1 MSIFES
7 DEVSVLARLEFGA
20 DDSKE
25 ELRIIQT
32 EVQELS
38 DKFSIL
44 SRYSSE
50 WKDVLTPISNFYG
63 EVSHKLEK
71 TLDNQKDLA
80 KYQTLLNEGIQK
92 YNEELEKRRDLEYEI
107 INNQERHIPE
117 TSPSSIEP
125 PSKPP
130 VATDTLP
137 PPPEEEPS
145 KSSRPSPASSPSE
158 EGRSGGGLSF
168 SDLGK
173 LKNAAQGVM
182 RGRGTD
188 ALAGVLSKSGGFLG
202 ELGSGLAAAGPWI
215 AGATAVIGGAYEGIN
230 QYADYQK
237 EGQKRGLSGMDAAL
251 FKVQQDAEIKALA
264 LDPWI
269 STEQARQL
277 VMAGLNTGAKGD
289 NYDKITDFLTENL
302 RDMNVSVSKSMQL
315 MKASVTEGSM
325 SIENLSATMKNIKA
339 DVGAREGDQE
349 AALSRAQTAAETA
362 GKVGLGADATSA
374 LMESAGNMLGGA
386 EVSEEKRTKFS
397 NALLSIGGDNL
408 YSSMVYSQIAARKG
422 IDVSEV
428 ADLSSEELIPEYY
441 SVVGEYLKS
450 MEGSNPHETY
460 EIAKSAIPA
469 LKNMSFQEFQ
479 DFYNTFTNPE
489 KTKQAIGMDEI
500 TSRNKAKAVDAKDMD
515 RNKSGGAIAG
525 QGLKIHND
533 TDAWYNM
540 FGTDNDVVVNWGME
554 GDETGAILGAAYD
567 SGSLSQVVWKD
578 SQGNEHTLQE
588 YYDAVKEEQRLGA
601 AGTDAALTEAQ
612 DFHREHAWMDDM
624 DSAEEANKM
633 TWGVKTATGE
643 VNYNTGLGLA
653 QIVNSAKNGVS
664 PQDLVSGTSGK
675 SSTEITLSPEARRW
689 FSINDPEGG
698 TPDEKR
704 TREGNSPSNDPKS
717 KRGD

>member
-1 MSIFES
+1 MSIFEN

-25 ELRIIQT
+25 ELRVIQT

-44 SRYSSE
+44 SRYSTE
-50 WKDVLTPISNFYG
+50 WKDVLNPISNFYG
-63 EVSHKLEK
+63 EVAQKLEK

-80 KYQTLLNEGIQK
+80 KYQTLLNEGVEK
-92 YNEELEKRRDLEYEI
+92 YNEQLEKRRDLEYEI
-107 INNQERHIPE
+107 INQRERALPE
-117 TSPSSIEP
+117 TSTSSIEP
-125 PSKPP
+125 PSRPP
-130 VATDTLP
+130 VTTDTLP
-137 PPPEEEPS
+137 TPPEEPERP
-145 KSSRPSPASSPSE
+145 SRPSRPEPSS
-158 EGRSGGGLSF
+158 EGDGLSF

-173 LKNAAQGVM
+173 LKNAGQAAL

-188 ALAGVLSKSGGFLG
+188 ALANVLSKSGGFLG

-215 AGATAVIGGAYEGIN
+215 AGASAVIGGIYEGVN
-230 QYADYQK
+230 TYADYQK
-237 EGQKRGLSGMDAAL
+237 EGQKRGLSGADAAL

-315 MKASVTEGSM
+315 MKASVSEGSM

-339 DVGAREGDQE
+339 DVGEREGDQE
-349 AALSRAQTAAETA
+349 AALNRAQSAAETA
-362 GKVGLGADATSA
+362 GKVGLNADATSA
-374 LMESAGNMLGGA
+374 FMEAMGNMLGNA
-386 EVSEEKRTKFS
+386 EVSEEKRTKFA
-397 NALLSIGGDNL
+397 NAFMGLGGDDPYTSIIYN
-408 YSSMVYSQIAARKG
+408 QIAARRG

-428 ADLSSEELIPEYY
+428 TELPAEELLPEYLA
-441 SVVGEYLKS
+441 VTGEYLKS

-460 EIAKSAIPA
+460 EIAKSANPIF
-469 LKNMSFQEFQ
+469 KNMSYQDFT
-479 DFYNTFTNPE
+479 DFYNIATDPE
-489 KTKQAIGMDEI
+489 KAKQAVGMDDI

-515 RNKSGGAIAG
+515 REKAGGALNG
-525 QGLKIHND
+525 VGLKIHED
-533 TDAWYNM
+533 TDKWYNM
-540 FGTDNDVVVNWGME
+540 FGTDNDLSVKWGME
-554 GDETGAILGAAYD
+554 GDETGAILGAAYN

-588 YYDAVKEEQRLGA
+588 YYDTLKEEQRIA
-601 AGTDAALTEAQ
+601 EPGTDRALDSARQ
-612 DFHREHAWMDDM
+612 YHKEHAWLDDL
-624 DSAEEANKM
+624 DTADEANKM

-643 VNYNTGLGLA
+643 VNYNSGLGLA

-664 PQDLVSGTSGK
+664 PQDLISGTAGK

>member
-1 MSIFES
+1 MSIFET

-25 ELRIIQT
+25 ELRVIQT

-50 WKDVLTPISNFYG
+50 WKDVLNPISNFYG

-80 KYQTLLNEGIQK
+80 KYQTLLNEGVQK

-107 INNQERHIPE
+107 INQRERTRPE
-117 TSPSSIEP
+117 TSYSSALP

-137 PPPEEEPS
+137 TPPEEPEDNPPPS
-145 KSSRPSPASSPSE
+145 SPDSSPS
-158 EGRSGGGLSF
+158 GLSF

-173 LKNAAQGVM
+173 LKNAGQAAL

-188 ALAGVLSKSGGFLG
+188 ALANVLSKSGGFLG

-215 AGATAVIGGAYEGIN
+215 AGATAVIGAAYEGVN
-230 QYADYQK
+230 TYADYQK
-237 EGQKRGLSGMDAAL
+237 EGQKRGLSGADAAL

-315 MKASVTEGSM
+315 MKASVQEGSM

-362 GKVGLGADATSA
+362 GKVGLNADATSA
-374 LMESAGNMLGGA
+374 LMEASGNMLGGA

-397 NALLSIGGDNL
+397 NALLSIGGDDP
-408 YSSMVYSQIAARKG
+408 YTSMIYSQIAARRG

-428 ADLSSEELIPEYY
+428 TELSSEEFVPEYF
-441 SVVGEYLKS
+441 SAVGEYLKS

-460 EIAKSAIPA
+460 EIAKSANPA
-469 LKNMSFQEFQ
+469 FKNMSYQEFL
-479 DFYNTFTNPE
+479 DFYNTFTDPE
-489 KTKQAIGMDEI
+489 KTKQAVDLDGI
-500 TSRNKAKAVDAKDMD
+500 TSRNKAQAVDAKDMD
-515 RNKSGGAIAG
+515 REKAGGALNG
-525 QGLKIHND
+525 GGLRIHND
-533 TDAWYNM
+533 TDAWYSM
-540 FGTDNDVVVNWGME
+540 FGTDHDLDVKWGME

-567 SGSLSQVVWKD
+567 SGNLSQVVWKD

-588 YYDAVKEEQRLGA
+588 YYDTLKEEQKIREPN
-601 AGTDAALTEAQ
+601 TDHALASAQ
-612 DFHREHAWMDDM
+612 EYHREHAWLDDL
-624 DSAEEANKM
+624 DTADEANKM

-643 VNYNTGLGLA
+643 VNYSTGLGLA
-653 QIVNSAKNGVS
+653 QIVNSSKNGVS
-664 PQDLVSGTSGK
+664 PQDLISGNAGK
-675 SSTEITLSPEARRW
+675 ASTEITLSPEARRW

-698 TPDEKR
+698 TPDDKR

>member
-1 MSIFES
+1 MSIFEN

-25 ELRIIQT
+25 ELRVIQT
-32 EVQELS
+32 EVQDLS

-44 SRYSSE
+44 SRYSTE
-50 WKDVLTPISNFYG
+50 WKDVLNPISNFYG
-63 EVSHKLEK
+63 EVALKLEK
-71 TLDNQKDLA
+71 SLDNQKDLA
-80 KYQTLLNEGIQK
+80 KYQTLLNEGVEK
-92 YNEELEKRRDLEYEI
+92 YNEQLEKRRDLEYEI
-107 INNQERHIPE
+107 INQRERPLPK
-117 TSPSSIEP
+117 TDSSSAPP

-130 VATDTLP
+130 VTTDTLP
-137 PPPEEEPS
+137 TPPEKPE
-145 KSSRPSPASSPSE
+145 KKPSPSTPTDSPKE
-158 EGRSGGGLSF
+158 GLSF

-173 LKNAAQGVM
+173 LKNAGQAAL

-188 ALAGVLSKSGGFLG
+188 ALANVLSKSGGFLG
-202 ELGSGLAAAGPWI
+202 ELGSGLAAAGPWV
-215 AGATAVIGGAYEGIN
+215 AGASAVIGAAYEGVN
-230 QYADYQK
+230 KYADYQK
-237 EGQKRGLSGMDAAL
+237 EGQKRGLSGTDAAL

-349 AALSRAQTAAETA
+349 AALNRAQSAAETA
-362 GKVGLGADATSA
+362 GKVGLSADATSA
-374 LMESAGNMLGGA
+374 LMESAGNILGNA
-386 EVSEEKRTKFS
+386 EVPEETRTKFS
-397 NALLSIGGDNL
+397 NTLSSISGDNL
-408 YSSMVYSQIAARKG
+408 YSSPIYSQIAARRG
-422 IDVSEV
+422 IDVSQV

-441 SVVGEYLKS
+441 SVLGEYLKS

-460 EIAKSAIPA
+460 EIAKSAFPA
-469 LKNMSFQEFQ
+469 FKNLSFQEFQ
-479 DFYNTFTNPE
+479 QFYDTFTDPE
-489 KTKQAIGMDEI
+489 KTKQAVGMDEI
-500 TSRNKAKAVDAKDMD
+500 TSRNKAKAVDVKDMD
-515 RNKSGGAIAG
+515 RSKSGGAIDG
-525 QGLKIHND
+525 TGLKIHED
-533 TDAWYNM
+533 TDAWYSM
-540 FGTDNDVVVNWGME
+540 FGKDNDLRVKWSME

-588 YYDAVKEEQRLGA
+588 YYDALKEEQRLGES
-601 AGTDAALTEAQ
+601 GTDQALQSAQ
-612 DFHREHAWMDDM
+612 NYHKEHAWMDDL
-624 DSAEEANKM
+624 DTADEANKM
-633 TWGVKTATGE
+633 TWGVKTTTGE
-643 VNYNTGLGLA
+643 VNYNTGMGLS

-664 PQDLVSGTSGK
+664 PQDLVSGTGAK
-675 SSTEITLSPEARRW
+675 SSTVISLSPEARRW

-698 TPDEKR
+698 TPDDKR

>member
-1 MSIFES
+1 MSIFEN

-25 ELRIIQT
+25 ELRVIQT

-44 SRYSSE
+44 SRYSTE
-50 WKDVLTPISNFYG
+50 WKDVLNPISNFYG
-63 EVSHKLEK
+63 EVAQKLEK

-80 KYQTLLNEGIQK
+80 KYQTLLNEGVEK
-92 YNEELEKRRDLEYEI
+92 YNEQLEKRRDLEYEI
-107 INNQERHIPE
+107 INQRERALPE
-117 TSPSSIEP
+117 TSYSSAP
-125 PSKPP
+125 PPPTPP
-130 VATDTLP
+130 VDTDTLP
-137 PPPEEEPS
+137 TPPEEPERP
-145 KSSRPSPASSPSE
+145 SRPSRPEPSS
-158 EGRSGGGLSF
+158 EGDRLSF

-173 LKNAAQGVM
+173 LKNAGQAAL

-188 ALAGVLSKSGGFLG
+188 ALANVLSKSGGFLG

-215 AGATAVIGGAYEGIN
+215 AGASAVIGGIYEGVN
-230 QYADYQK
+230 TYADYQK
-237 EGQKRGLSGMDAAL
+237 EGQKRGLSGADAAL

-315 MKASVTEGSM
+315 MKASVSEGSM

-339 DVGAREGDQE
+339 DVGEREGDQE
-349 AALSRAQTAAETA
+349 AALNRAQSAAETA
-362 GKVGLGADATSA
+362 GKVGLNADATSA
-374 LMESAGNMLGGA
+374 FMEAMGNMLGNA
-386 EVSEEKRTKFS
+386 EVSEEKRTKFA
-397 NALLSIGGDNL
+397 NAFMELGGDDP
-408 YSSMVYSQIAARKG
+408 YTSMIYSQIAARRG
-422 IDVSEV
+422 IDVSQVTELP
-428 ADLSSEELIPEYY
+428 AEELLPEYLA
-441 SVVGEYLKS
+441 VTGEYLKS

-460 EIAKSAIPA
+460 EIAKSANPIF
-469 LKNMSFQEFQ
+469 KNMSYQEFQ
-479 DFYNTFTNPE
+479 DFYNIATDPE
-489 KTKQAIGMDEI
+489 KAKQAVGMDEI

-515 RNKSGGAIAG
+515 REKAGGALNG
-525 QGLKIHND
+525 VGLKIHED
-533 TDAWYNM
+533 TDAWYSM
-540 FGTDNDVVVNWGME
+540 FGTDNDLSVKWGME

-588 YYDAVKEEQRLGA
+588 YYDTLKEEQRIA
-601 AGTDAALTEAQ
+601 EPGTDRALDSARQ
-612 DFHREHAWMDDM
+612 YHKEHAWLDDL
-624 DSAEEANKM
+624 DTADEANKM

-643 VNYNTGLGLA
+643 VNYNSGLGLA

-664 PQDLVSGTSGK
+664 PQDLISGTAGK

>member
-1 MSIFES
+1 MSIFEN

-25 ELRIIQT
+25 ELRVIQT

-44 SRYSSE
+44 SRYSTE
-50 WKDVLTPISNFYG
+50 WKDVLNPISNFYG
-63 EVSHKLEK
+63 EVAQKLEK

-80 KYQTLLNEGIQK
+80 KYQTLLNEGVEK
-92 YNEELEKRRDLEYEI
+92 YNEQLEKRRDLEYEI
-107 INNQERHIPE
+107 INQRERALPE
-117 TSPSSIEP
+117 TSYSSAP
-125 PSKPP
+125 PPTKPP
-130 VATDTLP
+130 VTTDTLP
-137 PPPEEEPS
+137 TPPEEPEKP
-145 KSSRPSPASSPSE
+145 SRPSRPEPESE
-158 EGRSGGGLSF
+158 SGGLLGGLEF

-173 LKNAAQGVM
+173 LKNAGQAAL

-215 AGATAVIGGAYEGIN
+215 AGATAVIGGIYEGVN
-230 QYADYQK
+230 TYADYQK
-237 EGQKRGLSGMDAAL
+237 EGQKRGLSGSDAAL

-315 MKASVTEGSM
+315 MKASVSEGSM
-325 SIENLSATMKNIKA
+325 SIENLSATMKNIRA
-339 DVGAREGDQE
+339 DVGEREGDQE
-349 AALSRAQTAAETA
+349 AALTRAQSAAETA
-362 GKVGLGADATSA
+362 GKVGLNADATSA
-374 LMESAGNMLGGA
+374 LMEASGNMLGGA

-397 NALLSIGGDNL
+397 NALLSIGGDDP
-408 YSSMVYSQIAARKG
+408 YTSMIYSQIAARRG
-422 IDVSEV
+422 IDVSQVTE
-428 ADLSSEELIPEYY
+428 LSSEEFVPEYFTA
-441 SVVGEYLKS
+441 VGEYLKS

-469 LKNMSFQEFQ
+469 VKNMSFQEFQ
-479 DFYNTFTNPE
+479 DFYNTFTDPE
-489 KTKQAIGMDEI
+489 KTKQAVGMDEI
-500 TSRNKAKAVDAKDMD
+500 TSRNKAQAVDAKDMD
-515 RNKSGGAIAG
+515 KSKSGGAIAG
-525 QGLKIHND
+525 QGLKIHTD
-533 TDAWYNM
+533 TDSWYNI
-540 FGTDNDVVVNWGME
+540 FGTDNDVVTTWGME

-588 YYDAVKEEQRLGA
+588 YYDALKEEQRIGA
-601 AGTDAALTEAQ
+601 SGTDAALTKAQ
-612 DFHREHAWMDDM
+612 NYHEEHAWMDDL
-624 DSAEEANKM
+624 DTADEANKM

-664 PQDLVSGTSGK
+664 PQDLISGTAGK
-675 SSTEITLSPEARRW
+675 TSTEITLSPEARRW

>member
-1 MSIFES
+1 MSIFEN

-25 ELRIIQT
+25 ELRVIQT
-32 EVQELS
+32 EVQDLS

-63 EVSHKLEK
+63 EVAHKLEK
-71 TLDNQKDLA
+71 SLDNQKDLA
-80 KYQTLLNEGIQK
+80 QYQNILNEGVQK
-92 YNEELEKRRDLEYEI
+92 YNEQLEKRRDLEYEI
-107 INNQERHIPE
+107 INQRECALPE
-117 TSPSSIEP
+117 VNYSSAPP

-137 PPPEEEPS
+137 PPPEEPEEEPEE
-145 KSSRPSPASSPSE
+145 KSSPRPSE
-158 EGRSGGGLSF
+158 KSGF
-168 SDLGK
+168 SLGDLGK
-173 LKNAAQGVM
+173 LKNAGQAAL

-188 ALAGVLSKSGGFLG
+188 ALASALSKSGGFLG

-215 AGATAVIGGAYEGIN
+215 AGATAVIGAAYEGIN
-230 QYADYQK
+230 TYADYQK
-237 EGQKRGLSGMDAAL
+237 EGQKRGLSGADAAL

-339 DVGAREGDQE
+339 DVGEREGDQE
-349 AALSRAQTAAETA
+349 AALNRAQEAAVTA
-362 GKVGLGADATSA
+362 GKVGLSADASSA
-374 LMESAGNMLGGA
+374 LMESAGNMLGDA
-386 EVSEEKRTKFS
+386 EVSEETRTKFS
-397 NALLSIGGDNL
+397 NTLLSIGGDNL
-408 YSSMVYSQIAARKG
+408 YSSPIYSQIAARRG
-422 IDVSEV
+422 IDISEV
-428 ADLSSEELIPEYY
+428 AELPSGEFVPEYY
-441 SVVGEYLKS
+441 SVLGEYLKS

-460 EIAKSAIPA
+460 EIAKSTIPA
-469 LKNMSFQEFQ
+469 FKNMSFQEFQ
-479 DFYNTFTNPE
+479 QFYEIFTDPE
-489 KTKQAIGMDEI
+489 KTKQAIGLDEI
-500 TSRNKAKAVDAKDMD
+500 TSRNKAQAVDAKDMD
-515 RNKSGGAIAG
+515 REKSGGALNG
-525 QGLKIHND
+525 GGLKIHSNS
-533 TDAWYNM
+533 DAWYNP
-540 FGTDNDVVVNWGME
+540 FGTDHDLNAKWGME

-567 SGSLSQVVWKD
+567 SGNLSQVVWKD

-588 YYDAVKEEQRLGA
+588 YYDTLKEEQRIAGP
-601 AGTDAALTEAQ
+601 GTDYALSSAATY
-612 DFHREHAWMDDM
+612 HREHAWLDDL
-624 DSAEEANKM
+624 DTADEANKM
-633 TWGVKTATGE
+633 TWGIKTATGE

-653 QIVNSAKNGVS
+653 QIVNSAKNNVS
-664 PQDLVSGTSGK
+664 PQDLVSGSAGK
-675 SSTEITLSPEARRW
+675 VSTEITLSSEAKRW

-698 TPDEKR
+698 TPDDKR

>member
-1 MSIFES
+1 MSIFEN

-25 ELRIIQT
+25 ELRVIQT

-44 SRYSSE
+44 SRYSTE
-50 WKDVLTPISNFYG
+50 WKDVLNPISNFYG
-63 EVSHKLEK
+63 EVAQKLEK

-80 KYQTLLNEGIQK
+80 KYQTLLNEGVEK
-92 YNEELEKRRDLEYEI
+92 YNEQLEKRRDLEYEI
-107 INNQERHIPE
+107 INQRERALPE
-117 TSPSSIEP
+117 TSYSSAP
-125 PSKPP
+125 PPTKPP
-130 VATDTLP
+130 VDTDTLP
-137 PPPEEEPS
+137 TPPEEPERP
-145 KSSRPSPASSPSE
+145 SRPSRPEPSS
-158 EGRSGGGLSF
+158 EGDGLSF

-173 LKNAAQGVM
+173 LKNAGQAAL

-188 ALAGVLSKSGGFLG
+188 ALANVLSKSGGFLG

-215 AGATAVIGGAYEGIN
+215 AGATAVIGGIYEGVN
-230 QYADYQK
+230 TYADYQK
-237 EGQKRGLSGMDAAL
+237 EGQKRGLSGADAAL

-339 DVGAREGDQE
+339 DVGEREGDQE
-349 AALSRAQTAAETA
+349 AALTRAQSAAETA
-362 GKVGLGADATSA
+362 GKVGLNADATSA
-374 LMESAGNMLGGA
+374 FMEAMGNMLGNA
-386 EVSEEKRTKFS
+386 EVSEEKRTKFA
-397 NALLSIGGDNL
+397 NAFMGLGGDDPYTSIIYN
-408 YSSMVYSQIAARKG
+408 QIAARRG

-428 ADLSSEELIPEYY
+428 TELPAEELLPEYLA
-441 SVVGEYLKS
+441 VTGEYLKS

-460 EIAKSAIPA
+460 EIAKSANPIF
-469 LKNMSFQEFQ
+469 KNMSYQDFT
-479 DFYNTFTNPE
+479 DFYNIATDPE
-489 KTKQAIGMDEI
+489 KAKQAVGMDDI

-515 RNKSGGAIAG
+515 REKAGGALNG
-525 QGLKIHND
+525 VGLKIHED
-533 TDAWYNM
+533 TDEWYSM
-540 FGTDNDVVVNWGME
+540 FGTDNDLSVKWGME
-554 GDETGAILGAAYD
+554 GDETGAILGAAYN

-588 YYDAVKEEQRLGA
+588 YYDTLKEEQRIA
-601 AGTDAALTEAQ
+601 EPGTDRALDSARQ
-612 DFHREHAWMDDM
+612 YHKEHAWLDDL
-624 DSAEEANKM
+624 DTADEANKM
-633 TWGVKTATGE
+633 AWGVKTATGE
-643 VNYNTGLGLA
+643 VNYNSGLGLA

-664 PQDLVSGTSGK
+664 PQDLISGTAGK

>member
-1 MSIFES
+1 MSIFEN

-25 ELRIIQT
+25 ELRVIQT

-44 SRYSSE
+44 SRYSTE
-50 WKDVLTPISNFYG
+50 WKDVLNPISNFYG
-63 EVSHKLEK
+63 EVAQKLEK

-80 KYQTLLNEGIQK
+80 KYQTLLNEGVEK
-92 YNEELEKRRDLEYEI
+92 YNEQLEKRRDLEYEI
-107 INNQERHIPE
+107 INQRERALPE
-117 TSPSSIEP
+117 TSYSSAP
-125 PSKPP
+125 PPTKPP
-130 VATDTLP
+130 VDTDTLP
-137 PPPEEEPS
+137 TPPEEPERP
-145 KSSRPSPASSPSE
+145 SRPSRPEPSS
-158 EGRSGGGLSF
+158 EGDGLSF

-173 LKNAAQGVM
+173 LKNAGQAAL

-188 ALAGVLSKSGGFLG
+188 ALANVLSKSGGFLG

-215 AGATAVIGGAYEGIN
+215 AGATAVIGGIYEGVN
-230 QYADYQK
+230 TYADYQK
-237 EGQKRGLSGMDAAL
+237 EGQKRGLSGADAAL

-315 MKASVTEGSM
+315 MKASVSEGSM

-339 DVGAREGDQE
+339 DVGEREGDQE
-349 AALSRAQTAAETA
+349 AALNRAQSAAETA
-362 GKVGLGADATSA
+362 GKVGLNADATSA
-374 LMESAGNMLGGA
+374 FMEAMGNMLGNA
-386 EVSEEKRTKFS
+386 EVSEEKRTKFA
-397 NALLSIGGDNL
+397 NAFMGLGGDDP
-408 YSSMVYSQIAARKG
+408 YTSMIYSQIAARRG
-422 IDVSEV
+422 IDVSQVTELP
-428 ADLSSEELIPEYY
+428 AEELLPEYLA
-441 SVVGEYLKS
+441 VTGEYLKS

-460 EIAKSAIPA
+460 EIAKSANPIF
-469 LKNMSFQEFQ
+469 KNMSYQEFQ
-479 DFYNTFTNPE
+479 DFYNIATDPE
-489 KTKQAIGMDEI
+489 KAKQAVGMDEI

-515 RNKSGGAIAG
+515 REKAGGALNG
-525 QGLKIHND
+525 VGLKIHED
-533 TDAWYNM
+533 TDAWYSM
-540 FGTDNDVVVNWGME
+540 SGTDNDLSVKWGME

-588 YYDAVKEEQRLGA
+588 YYDTLKEEQRIA
-601 AGTDAALTEAQ
+601 EPGTDRALDSARQ
-612 DFHREHAWMDDM
+612 YHKEHAWLDDL
-624 DSAEEANKM
+624 DTADEANKM

-643 VNYNTGLGLA
+643 VNYNSGLGLA

-664 PQDLVSGTSGK
+664 PQDLISGTAGK

>member
-1 MSIFES
+1 MSIFEN

-25 ELRIIQT
+25 ELRVIQT

-50 WKDVLTPISNFYG
+50 WKDVLNPISNFYG
-63 EVSHKLEK
+63 EVSQKLEK

-80 KYQTLLNEGIQK
+80 KYQTLLNEGVQK

-107 INNQERHIPE
+107 INQRERSRPE
-117 TSPSSIEP
+117 TSYSSAPP

-137 PPPEEEPS
+137 TPPEEPEDNPS
-145 KSSRPSPASSPSE
+145 PSRPDSSP
-158 EGRSGGGLSF
+158 GGLSLG
-168 SDLGK
+168 DLGK
-173 LKNAAQGVM
+173 LKNAGQAAL
-182 RGRGTD
+182 RGRGVD
-188 ALAGVLSKSGGFLG
+188 GLANVLSKSGGFLG

-215 AGATAVIGGAYEGIN
+215 AGATAVIGAAYEGVN
-230 QYADYQK
+230 TYADYQK
-237 EGQKRGLSGMDAAL
+237 EGQKRGLSGADAAL

-362 GKVGLGADATSA
+362 GKVGLNADATST
-374 LMESAGNMLGGA
+374 LMEMSGNMLGDA
-386 EVSEEKRTKFS
+386 EVSEETRTKFS
-397 NALLSIGGDNL
+397 NTFLSIGGDNP
-408 YSSMVYSQIAARKG
+408 YTSVIYSQIAARRG

-428 ADLSSEELIPEYY
+428 TQMSGEELAPEYLAA
-441 SVVGEYLKS
+441 VGEYLKS
-450 MEGSNPHETY
+450 MEGSNPRETY
-460 EIAKSAIPA
+460 EIAKSAIPEF
-469 LKNMSFQEFQ
+469 KNMSFQEFQ
-479 DFYNTFTNPE
+479 QFWEIYTNPE
-489 KTKQAIGMDEI
+489 KAKQAVGLDEI

-515 RNKSGGAIAG
+515 REKSGGALDG
-525 QGLKIHND
+525 EGLKIHED
-533 TDAWYNM
+533 TDKWYNPL
-540 FGTDNDVVVNWGME
+540 GTDHDLRVKWSME
-554 GDETGAILGAAYD
+554 GDETGAILGAAYG

-588 YYDAVKEEQRLGA
+588 YYDALKEEQRLRA
-601 AGTDAALTEAQ
+601 PGTDHAFARAQ
-612 DFHREHAWMDDM
+612 EFHREHAFLDDL
-624 DSAEEANKM
+624 DTADEANKM

-643 VNYNTGLGLA
+643 VNYNSGLGLA

-664 PQDLVSGTSGK
+664 PQDLVGGTAGK
-675 SSTEITLSPEARRW
+675 ASTEITLSPEARRW

>member
-1 MSIFES
+1 MSIFEN

-25 ELRIIQT
+25 ELRVIQT

-44 SRYSSE
+44 SRYSTE
-50 WKDVLTPISNFYG
+50 WKDVLNPISNFYG
-63 EVSHKLEK
+63 EVAQKLEK

-80 KYQTLLNEGIQK
+80 KYQTLLNEGVEK
-92 YNEELEKRRDLEYEI
+92 YNEQLEKRRDLEYEI
-107 INNQERHIPE
+107 INQRERALPE
-117 TSPSSIEP
+117 TSYSSAP
-125 PSKPP
+125 PPPTPP
-130 VATDTLP
+130 VSTDTLP
-137 PPPEEEPS
+137 TPPEEPEKP
-145 KSSRPSPASSPSE
+145 SRPSRPEPSS
-158 EGRSGGGLSF
+158 EGDGLSF

-173 LKNAAQGVM
+173 LKNAGQAAL

-188 ALAGVLSKSGGFLG
+188 ALANVLSKSGGFLG

-215 AGATAVIGGAYEGIN
+215 AGASAVIGGIYEGVN
-230 QYADYQK
+230 TYADYQK
-237 EGQKRGLSGMDAAL
+237 EGQKRGLSGADAAL

-315 MKASVTEGSM
+315 MKASVSEGSM

-339 DVGAREGDQE
+339 DVGEREGDQE
-349 AALSRAQTAAETA
+349 AALNRAQSAAETA
-362 GKVGLGADATSA
+362 GKVGLNADATSA
-374 LMESAGNMLGGA
+374 FMEAMGNMLGNA
-386 EVSEEKRTKFS
+386 EVSEEKRTKFA
-397 NALLSIGGDNL
+397 NTFMELGGDDP
-408 YSSMVYSQIAARKG
+408 YTSIIYSQIAARRG
-422 IDVSEV
+422 IDVSQVTELP
-428 ADLSSEELIPEYY
+428 AEELLPEYLA
-441 SVVGEYLKS
+441 VTGEYLKS

-460 EIAKSAIPA
+460 EIAKSANPIF
-469 LKNMSFQEFQ
+469 KNMSYQDFQ
-479 DFYNTFTNPE
+479 DFYNIATDPE
-489 KTKQAIGMDEI
+489 KAKQAVGMDEI

-515 RNKSGGAIAG
+515 REKAGGALNG
-525 QGLKIHND
+525 GGLKIHED
-533 TDAWYNM
+533 TDAWYSV
-540 FGTDNDVVVNWGME
+540 FGTDNDLSVKWGME
-554 GDETGAILGAAYD
+554 GDETGATLGAAYD

-588 YYDAVKEEQRLGA
+588 YYDTLKEEQRIA
-601 AGTDAALTEAQ
+601 EPGTDRALDSARQ
-612 DFHREHAWMDDM
+612 YHKEHAWLDDL
-624 DSAEEANKM
+624 DTADEANKM

-643 VNYNTGLGLA
+643 VNYNTGLSLA

-664 PQDLVSGTSGK
+664 PQDLISGTAGK
-675 SSTEITLSPEARRW
+675 TSAEITLSPEARRW

>member
-1 MSIFES
+1 MSIFEN

-25 ELRIIQT
+25 ELRVIQT

-50 WKDVLTPISNFYG
+50 WKDVLNPISNFYG
-63 EVSHKLEK
+63 EVSYKLEK

-80 KYQTLLNEGIQK
+80 KYQKLLNEGVQK

-107 INNQERHIPE
+107 INQRERSRPE
-117 TSPSSIEP
+117 TSYSSAPP

-130 VATDTLP
+130 VVTDTLP
-137 PPPEEEPS
+137 TPPEEPEDSPS
-145 KSSRPSPASSPSE
+145 PSRPDPMPE
-158 EGRSGGGLSF
+158 GLSF

-173 LKNAAQGVM
+173 LKNAGQAAL

-188 ALAGVLSKSGGFLG
+188 ALANVLSKSGGFLG

-215 AGATAVIGGAYEGIN
+215 AGATAVIGGAYEGVN
-230 QYADYQK
+230 TYADYQK

-251 FKVQQDAEIKALA
+251 FKAQQDAEIKALA

-362 GKVGLGADATSA
+362 GKVGLNADATSA
-374 LMESAGNMLGGA
+374 LMEASGNMLGGA

-397 NALLSIGGDNL
+397 NALLSIGGDDP
-408 YSSMVYSQIAARKG
+408 YTSMIYSQIAARRG

-428 ADLSSEELIPEYY
+428 TELSSEEFVPEYFTA
-441 SVVGEYLKS
+441 VGEYLKS

-460 EIAKSAIPA
+460 EIAKSANPA
-469 LKNMSFQEFQ
+469 FKNMSFQEFQ
-479 DFYNTFTNPE
+479 DFYNTFTDPE
-489 KTKQAIGMDEI
+489 KTKQAVDLDGI
-500 TSRNKAKAVDAKDMD
+500 TSKNKAQAVDAKDMD
-515 RNKSGGAIAG
+515 REKAGGALNG
-525 QGLKIHND
+525 VGLKIHSD

-540 FGTDNDVVVNWGME
+540 FGTDNDLSVKWGME

-567 SGSLSQVVWKD
+567 SGNLSQVVWKD

-588 YYDAVKEEQRLGA
+588 YYDTLKEEQRLGES
-601 AGTDAALTEAQ
+601 GTDSALQSAQ
-612 DFHREHAWMDDM
+612 NYHQEHAWLDDL
-624 DSAEEANKM
+624 DTADEANKM

-643 VNYNTGLGLA
+643 VNYSSGLGLA

-664 PQDLVSGTSGK
+664 PQDLISGTAGK

-698 TPDEKR
+698 TPDDKR

>member
-25 ELRIIQT
+25 ELRVIQT

-44 SRYSSE
+44 SRYSTE
-50 WKDVLTPISNFYG
+50 WKDVLNPISNFYG
-63 EVSHKLEK
+63 EVAYKLEK
-71 TLDNQKDLA
+71 SLDNQKDLA
-80 KYQTLLNEGIQK
+80 KYQTLLNEGVEE
-92 YNEELEKRRDLEYEI
+92 YNKQLEKRRDLEYEI
-107 INNQERHIPE
+107 VNQRERVLPE
-117 TSPSSIEP
+117 TSYSSAPP

-130 VATDTLP
+130 VDTDTLP
-137 PPPEEEPS
+137 TPPEEPERP
-145 KSSRPSPASSPSE
+145 SRPSRPEPS
-158 EGRSGGGLSF
+158 SGGGLSF

-173 LKNAAQGVM
+173 LKNAGQAAL

-188 ALAGVLSKSGGFLG
+188 ALANVLSKSGGFLG

-215 AGATAVIGGAYEGIN
+215 AGASAVIGGVYEGVN
-230 QYADYQK
+230 TYADYQK
-237 EGQKRGLSGMDAAL
+237 EGQKRGLSGADAAL

-315 MKASVTEGSM
+315 MKASVQEGSM

-339 DVGAREGDQE
+339 DVGEREGDQE
-349 AALSRAQTAAETA
+349 AALSRAQSAAETA
-362 GKVGLGADATSA
+362 GKVGLSADTTSA
-374 LMESAGNMLGGA
+374 LMEVSGNMLGGA
-386 EVSEEKRTKFS
+386 EVSEEKRTKFA
-397 NALLSIGGDNL
+397 NTLLSIGGDDP
-408 YSSMVYSQIAARKG
+408 YTSMIYSQIAARRG

-428 ADLSSEELIPEYY
+428 TELSSEEFIPEYF
-441 SVVGEYLKS
+441 SAVGEYLKS
-450 MEGSNPHETY
+450 IEGSNPHETY
-460 EIAKSAIPA
+460 EIAKSAIPGV
-469 LKNMSFQEFQ
+469 KNMSFQEFQ
-479 DFYNTFTNPE
+479 DFYNTFTDPE
-489 KTKQAIGMDEI
+489 KTKEAVGLDEI
-500 TSRNKAKAVDAKDMD
+500 TSRSKAQAVDAKDMD
-515 RNKSGGAIAG
+515 REKAGGAIDG
-525 QGLKIHND
+525 VGLKIHSD

-540 FGTDNDVVVNWGME
+540 FGTDNDLKVKWGME

-567 SGSLSQVVWKD
+567 SGNLSQVVWKD

-588 YYDAVKEEQRLGA
+588 YYDALKEEQRLGES
-601 AGTDAALTEAQ
+601 GTDAALLSAANYHQ
-612 DFHREHAWMDDM
+612 EHAWLDDL
-624 DSAEEANKM
+624 DTADEANKM

-643 VNYNTGLGLA
+643 VNYNTGMGLS

-664 PQDLVSGTSGK
+664 PQDLISGTAGK

>member
-1 MSIFES
+1 MSIFEN

-25 ELRIIQT
+25 ELRVIQT
-32 EVQELS
+32 EVQDLS

-63 EVSHKLEK
+63 EVAHKLEK
-71 TLDNQKDLA
+71 SLDNQKDLA
-80 KYQTLLNEGIQK
+80 QYQNILNEGVQK
-92 YNEELEKRRDLEYEI
+92 YNEQLEKRRDLEYEI
-107 INNQERHIPE
+107 INQRERALPE
-117 TSPSSIEP
+117 VNYSSAPP

-137 PPPEEEPS
+137 PPPEEPEEEPEE
-145 KSSRPSPASSPSE
+145 KSSPRPSE
-158 EGRSGGGLSF
+158 KSGF
-168 SDLGK
+168 SLGDLGK
-173 LKNAAQGVM
+173 LKNAGQAAL

-188 ALAGVLSKSGGFLG
+188 ALASVLSKSGGFLG

-215 AGATAVIGGAYEGIN
+215 AGATAVIGAAYEGIN
-230 QYADYQK
+230 TYADYQK
-237 EGQKRGLSGMDAAL
+237 EGQKRGLSGADAAL

-339 DVGAREGDQE
+339 DVGEREGDQE
-349 AALSRAQTAAETA
+349 AALNRAQEAAVTA
-362 GKVGLGADATSA
+362 GKIGLSADASSA
-374 LMESAGNMLGGA
+374 LMESAGNMLGDA
-386 EVSEEKRTKFS
+386 EVSEETRTKFS
-397 NALLSIGGDNL
+397 NTLLSIGGDNL
-408 YSSMVYSQIAARKG
+408 YSSPIYSQIAARRG
-422 IDVSEV
+422 IDISEV
-428 ADLSSEELIPEYY
+428 AELPSGEFVPEYY
-441 SVVGEYLKS
+441 SVLGEYLKS

-460 EIAKSAIPA
+460 EIAKSTIPA
-469 LKNMSFQEFQ
+469 FKNMSFQEFQ
-479 DFYNTFTNPE
+479 QFYEIFTDPE
-489 KTKQAIGMDEI
+489 KTKQAIGLDEI
-500 TSRNKAKAVDAKDMD
+500 TSRNKAQAVDAKDMD
-515 RNKSGGAIAG
+515 REKSGGALNG
-525 QGLKIHND
+525 GGLKIHSNG
-533 TDAWYNM
+533 DAWYNP
-540 FGTDNDVVVNWGME
+540 FGTDHDLNAKWGME

-567 SGSLSQVVWKD
+567 SGNLSQVVWKD

-588 YYDAVKEEQRLGA
+588 YYDTLKEEQRIAGP
-601 AGTDAALTEAQ
+601 GTDYALSSAAIY
-612 DFHREHAWMDDM
+612 HREHAWLDDL
-624 DSAEEANKM
+624 DTADEANKM
-633 TWGVKTATGE
+633 TWGIKTATGE

-653 QIVNSAKNGVS
+653 QIVNSAKNNVS
-664 PQDLVSGTSGK
+664 PQDLVSGSAGK
-675 SSTEITLSPEARRW
+675 VSTEITLSSEAKRW

-698 TPDEKR
+698 TPDDKR

>member
-1 MSIFES
+1 MSIFEN

-25 ELRIIQT
+25 ELRVIQT

-44 SRYSSE
+44 SRYSTE
-50 WKDVLTPISNFYG
+50 WKDVLNPISNFYG
-63 EVSHKLEK
+63 EVAQKLEK

-80 KYQTLLNEGIQK
+80 KYQTLLNEGVEK
-92 YNEELEKRRDLEYEI
+92 YNEQLEKRRDLEYEI
-107 INNQERHIPE
+107 INQRERALLE
-117 TSPSSIEP
+117 TSTSSIEP

-130 VATDTLP
+130 VTTDTLP
-137 PPPEEEPS
+137 TPPEEP
-145 KSSRPSPASSPSE
+145 SRPTSSPEPGSE
-158 EGRSGGGLSF
+158 SGGLLGGLEF

-173 LKNAAQGVM
+173 LKNAGQAAL
-182 RGRGTD
+182 RGRGVD
-188 ALAGVLSKSGGFLG
+188 GLANVLSKSGGFLG

-215 AGATAVIGGAYEGIN
+215 AGATAVIGGIYEGVN
-230 QYADYQK
+230 TYADYQK
-237 EGQKRGLSGMDAAL
+237 EGQKRGLSGTDAAL

-315 MKASVTEGSM
+315 MKASVSEGSM
-325 SIENLSATMKNIKA
+325 SIENLSATMKNIRA
-339 DVGAREGDQE
+339 DVGEREGDQE
-349 AALSRAQTAAETA
+349 AALTRAQSAAETA
-362 GKVGLGADATSA
+362 GKIGLNADATSA
-374 LMESAGNMLGGA
+374 LMEATGNMLGNA
-386 EVSEEKRTKFS
+386 EVSEEKRTKFA
-397 NALLSIGGDNL
+397 NAFVGLGGDDP
-408 YSSMVYSQIAARKG
+408 YTSMIYSQIAARRG

-428 ADLSSEELIPEYY
+428 TELPAEELLPEYLAV
-441 SVVGEYLKS
+441 SGEYLKS

-460 EIAKSAIPA
+460 EIAKSANPIF
-469 LKNMSFQEFQ
+469 KNMSYQDFT
-479 DFYNTFTNPE
+479 DFYNIITDPE
-489 KTKQAIGMDEI
+489 RAKQAVGMDEI
-500 TSRNKAKAVDAKDMD
+500 TSRNKAQAVDAKDMD
-515 RNKSGGAIAG
+515 KSKSGGAIAG
-525 QGLKIHND
+525 QGLKIHED
-533 TDAWYNM
+533 TDSWYN
-540 FGTDNDVVVNWGME
+540 FTGTDNDVVVNWGME
-554 GDETGAILGAAYD
+554 GDETGATLGAAYD

-588 YYDAVKEEQRLGA
+588 YYDAVKEEQRIGA
-601 AGTDAALTEAQ
+601 SGTDAALTKAQ
-612 DFHREHAWMDDM
+612 NYHEEHAWMDDL
-624 DSAEEANKM
+624 DTADEANKM

-643 VNYNTGLGLA
+643 VNYNTGLSLA
-653 QIVNSAKNGVS
+653 QIANSAKNGVS
-664 PQDLVSGTSGK
+664 PQDLISGTSGK
-675 SSTEITLSPEARRW
+675 ASAEITLSPEARRW

>member
-25 ELRIIQT
+25 ELRVIQT

-44 SRYSSE
+44 SRYSTE
-50 WKDVLTPISNFYG
+50 WKDVLNPISNFYG
-63 EVSHKLEK
+63 EVAYKLEK
-71 TLDNQKDLA
+71 SLDNQKDLA
-80 KYQTLLNEGIQK
+80 KYQTLLNEGVEE
-92 YNEELEKRRDLEYEI
+92 YNKQLEKRRDLEYEI
-107 INNQERHIPE
+107 VNQRERVLPE
-117 TSPSSIEP
+117 TSYSSAPP

-130 VATDTLP
+130 VDTDTLP
-137 PPPEEEPS
+137 PLPEEPERP
-145 KSSRPSPASSPSE
+145 SRPSRPEPS
-158 EGRSGGGLSF
+158 SGGGLSF

-173 LKNAAQGVM
+173 LKNAGQAAL

-188 ALAGVLSKSGGFLG
+188 ALANVLSKSGGFLG

-215 AGATAVIGGAYEGIN
+215 AGASAVIGGVYEGVN
-230 QYADYQK
+230 TYADYQK
-237 EGQKRGLSGMDAAL
+237 EGQKRGLSGADAAL

-315 MKASVTEGSM
+315 MKASVQEGSM

-339 DVGAREGDQE
+339 DVGEREGDQE
-349 AALSRAQTAAETA
+349 AALSRAQSAAETA
-362 GKVGLGADATSA
+362 GKVGLSADTTSA
-374 LMESAGNMLGGA
+374 LMEVSGNMLGGA
-386 EVSEEKRTKFS
+386 EVSEEKRTKFA
-397 NALLSIGGDNL
+397 NTLLSIGGDDP
-408 YSSMVYSQIAARKG
+408 YTSMIYSQIAARRG

-428 ADLSSEELIPEYY
+428 TELSSEEFIPEYF
-441 SVVGEYLKS
+441 SAVGEYLKS
-450 MEGSNPHETY
+450 IEGSNPHETY
-460 EIAKSAIPA
+460 EIAKSAIPGV
-469 LKNMSFQEFQ
+469 KNMSFQEFQ
-479 DFYNTFTNPE
+479 DFYNTFTDPE
-489 KTKQAIGMDEI
+489 KTKEAVGLDEI
-500 TSRNKAKAVDAKDMD
+500 TSRSKAQAVDAKDMD
-515 RNKSGGAIAG
+515 REKAGGAIDG
-525 QGLKIHND
+525 VGLKIHSD
-533 TDAWYNM
+533 TDAWYNP
-540 FGTDNDVVVNWGME
+540 FGTDNDLKVKWGME

-567 SGSLSQVVWKD
+567 SGNLSQVVWKD

-588 YYDAVKEEQRLGA
+588 YYDALKEEQRLGES
-601 AGTDAALTEAQ
+601 GTDYALSSAATYHQ
-612 DFHREHAWMDDM
+612 EHAWLDDL
-624 DSAEEANKM
+624 DTADEANKM

-643 VNYNTGLGLA
+643 VNYNTGMGLS

-664 PQDLVSGTSGK
+664 PQDLISGTAGK

>member
-25 ELRIIQT
+25 ELRVIQT

-44 SRYSSE
+44 SRYSTE
-50 WKDVLTPISNFYG
+50 WKDVLNPISNFYG
-63 EVSHKLEK
+63 EVAYKLEK
-71 TLDNQKDLA
+71 SLDNQKDLA
-80 KYQTLLNEGIQK
+80 KYQTLLNEGVEE
-92 YNEELEKRRDLEYEI
+92 YNKQLEKRRDLEYEI
-107 INNQERHIPE
+107 VNQRERVLPE
-117 TSPSSIEP
+117 TSYSSAPP

-130 VATDTLP
+130 VDTDTLP
-137 PPPEEEPS
+137 TPPEEPERP
-145 KSSRPSPASSPSE
+145 SRPSRPEPS
-158 EGRSGGGLSF
+158 SGGGLSF

-173 LKNAAQGVM
+173 LKNAGQAAL

-188 ALAGVLSKSGGFLG
+188 ALANVLSKSGGFLG

-215 AGATAVIGGAYEGIN
+215 AGASAVIGGVYEGVN
-230 QYADYQK
+230 TYADYQK
-237 EGQKRGLSGMDAAL
+237 EGQKRGLSGADAAL

-315 MKASVTEGSM
+315 MKASVQEGSM

-339 DVGAREGDQE
+339 DVGEREGDQE
-349 AALSRAQTAAETA
+349 AALSRAQSAAETA
-362 GKVGLGADATSA
+362 GKVGLSADTTSA
-374 LMESAGNMLGGA
+374 LMEVSGNMLGGA
-386 EVSEEKRTKFS
+386 EVSEEKRTKFA
-397 NALLSIGGDNL
+397 NTLLSIGGDDP
-408 YSSMVYSQIAARKG
+408 YTSMIYSQIAARRG

-428 ADLSSEELIPEYY
+428 TELSSEEFIPEYF
-441 SVVGEYLKS
+441 SAVGEYLKS
-450 MEGSNPHETY
+450 IEGSNPHETY
-460 EIAKSAIPA
+460 EIAKSAIPGV
-469 LKNMSFQEFQ
+469 KNMSFQEFQ
-479 DFYNTFTNPE
+479 DFYNTFTDPE
-489 KTKQAIGMDEI
+489 KTKEAVGLDEI
-500 TSRNKAKAVDAKDMD
+500 TSRSKAQAVDAKDMD
-515 RNKSGGAIAG
+515 REKAGGAIDG
-525 QGLKIHND
+525 VGLKIHSD
-533 TDAWYNM
+533 TDAWYNP
-540 FGTDNDVVVNWGME
+540 FGTDNDLKVKWGME

-567 SGSLSQVVWKD
+567 SGNLSQVVWKD

-588 YYDAVKEEQRLGA
+588 YYDALKEEQRLGES
-601 AGTDAALTEAQ
+601 GTDYALSSAATYHQ
-612 DFHREHAWMDDM
+612 EHAWLDDL
-624 DSAEEANKM
+624 DTADEANKM

-643 VNYNTGLGLA
+643 VNYNTGMGLS

-664 PQDLVSGTSGK
+664 PQDLISGSAGK

>member
-1 MSIFES
+1 VSIFEN

-25 ELRIIQT
+25 ELRVIQT
-32 EVQELS
+32 EVQDLS

-63 EVSHKLEK
+63 EVAHKLEK
-71 TLDNQKDLA
+71 SLDNQKDLA
-80 KYQTLLNEGIQK
+80 QYQNILNEGVQK
-92 YNEELEKRRDLEYEI
+92 YNEQLEKRRDLEYEI
-107 INNQERHIPE
+107 INQRERALPE
-117 TSPSSIEP
+117 VNYSSAPP

-137 PPPEEEPS
+137 PPPEEPEEEPEE
-145 KSSRPSPASSPSE
+145 KSSPRPSE
-158 EGRSGGGLSF
+158 KSGF
-168 SDLGK
+168 SLGDLGK
-173 LKNAAQGVM
+173 LKNAGQAAL

-188 ALAGVLSKSGGFLG
+188 ALASVLSKSGGFLG

-215 AGATAVIGGAYEGIN
+215 AGATAVIGAAYEGIN
-230 QYADYQK
+230 TYADYQK
-237 EGQKRGLSGMDAAL
+237 EGQKRGLSGADAAL

-339 DVGAREGDQE
+339 DVGEREGDQE
-349 AALSRAQTAAETA
+349 AALNRAQEAAVTA
-362 GKVGLGADATSA
+362 GKVGLSADASSA
-374 LMESAGNMLGGA
+374 LMESAGNMLGDA
-386 EVSEEKRTKFS
+386 EVSEETRTKFS
-397 NALLSIGGDNL
+397 NTLLSIGGDNL
-408 YSSMVYSQIAARKG
+408 YSSPIYSQIAARRG
-422 IDVSEV
+422 IDISEV
-428 ADLSSEELIPEYY
+428 AELPSGEFVPEYY
-441 SVVGEYLKS
+441 SVLGEYLKS

-460 EIAKSAIPA
+460 EIAKSTIPA
-469 LKNMSFQEFQ
+469 FKNMSFQEFQ
-479 DFYNTFTNPE
+479 QFYEIFTDPE
-489 KTKQAIGMDEI
+489 KTKQAIGLDEI
-500 TSRNKAKAVDAKDMD
+500 TSRNKAQAVDAKDMD
-515 RNKSGGAIAG
+515 REKSGGALNG
-525 QGLKIHND
+525 GGLKIHSNG
-533 TDAWYNM
+533 DAWYNP
-540 FGTDNDVVVNWGME
+540 FGTDHDLNAKWGME

-567 SGSLSQVVWKD
+567 SGNLSQVVWKD

-588 YYDAVKEEQRLGA
+588 YYDTLKEEQRIAGP
-601 AGTDAALTEAQ
+601 GTDYALSSAATY
-612 DFHREHAWMDDM
+612 HREHAWLDDL
-624 DSAEEANKM
+624 DTADEANKM
-633 TWGVKTATGE
+633 TWGIKTATGE

-653 QIVNSAKNGVS
+653 QIVNSAKNNVS
-664 PQDLVSGTSGK
+664 PQDLVSGSAGK
-675 SSTEITLSPEARRW
+675 VSTEITLSSEAKRW

-698 TPDEKR
+698 TPDDKR

>member
-1 MSIFES
+1 MSIFEN

-25 ELRIIQT
+25 ELRVIQT

-44 SRYSSE
+44 SRYSTE
-50 WKDVLTPISNFYG
+50 WKDVLNPISNFYG
-63 EVSHKLEK
+63 EVAQKLEK

-80 KYQTLLNEGIQK
+80 KYQTLLNEGVEK
-92 YNEELEKRRDLEYEI
+92 YNEQLEKRRDLEYEI
-107 INNQERHIPE
+107 INQRERALPE
-117 TSPSSIEP
+117 TSYSSAP
-125 PSKPP
+125 PPTKPP
-130 VATDTLP
+130 VDTDTLP
-137 PPPEEEPS
+137 TPPEEPERP
-145 KSSRPSPASSPSE
+145 SRPSRPEPSS
-158 EGRSGGGLSF
+158 EGDGLSF

-173 LKNAAQGVM
+173 LKNAGQAAL

-188 ALAGVLSKSGGFLG
+188 ALANVLSKSGGFLG

-215 AGATAVIGGAYEGIN
+215 AGATAVIGGIYEGVN
-230 QYADYQK
+230 TYADYQK
-237 EGQKRGLSGMDAAL
+237 EGQKRGLSGADAAL

-315 MKASVTEGSM
+315 MKASVSEGSM

-339 DVGAREGDQE
+339 DVGEREGDQE
-349 AALSRAQTAAETA
+349 AALTRAQSAAETA
-362 GKVGLGADATSA
+362 GKIGLNADATSA
-374 LMESAGNMLGGA
+374 FMEAMGNMLGNA
-386 EVSEEKRTKFS
+386 EVSEEKRTKFA
-397 NALLSIGGDNL
+397 NAFMGLGGDDP
-408 YSSMVYSQIAARKG
+408 YTSMIYSQIAARRG
-422 IDVSEV
+422 IDVSQVTELP
-428 ADLSSEELIPEYY
+428 AEELLPEYLA
-441 SVVGEYLKS
+441 VTGEYLKS

-460 EIAKSAIPA
+460 EIAKSANPIF
-469 LKNMSFQEFQ
+469 KNMSYQEFQ
-479 DFYNTFTNPE
+479 DFYNIATDPE
-489 KTKQAIGMDEI
+489 KAKQAVGMDEI

-515 RNKSGGAIAG
+515 REKAGGALNG
-525 QGLKIHND
+525 VGLKIHED

-540 FGTDNDVVVNWGME
+540 FGTDNDLSVKWGME
-554 GDETGAILGAAYD
+554 GDETGAILGAAYN

-588 YYDAVKEEQRLGA
+588 YYDTLKEEQRTAELD
-601 AGTDAALTEAQ
+601 TDQALNSARQ
-612 DFHREHAWMDDM
+612 YHKEHAWLDDL
-624 DSAEEANKM
+624 DTADEANKM

-643 VNYNTGLGLA
+643 VNYNSGLRLA

-664 PQDLVSGTSGK
+664 PQDLISGTAGK
-675 SSTEITLSPEARRW
+675 PSTEITLSPEARRW

>member
-1 MSIFES
+1 MSIFEN

-25 ELRIIQT
+25 ELRVIQT

-44 SRYSSE
+44 SRYSTE
-50 WKDVLTPISNFYG
+50 WKDVLNPISNFYG
-63 EVSHKLEK
+63 EVAQKLEK

-80 KYQTLLNEGIQK
+80 KYQTLLNEGVEK
-92 YNEELEKRRDLEYEI
+92 YNEQLEKRRDLEYEI
-107 INNQERHIPE
+107 INQRERALPE
-117 TSPSSIEP
+117 TSYSSAP
-125 PSKPP
+125 PPTKPP
-130 VATDTLP
+130 VDTDTLP
-137 PPPEEEPS
+137 TPPEEPERP
-145 KSSRPSPASSPSE
+145 SRPSRPEPSS
-158 EGRSGGGLSF
+158 GDGF
-168 SDLGK
+168 SIGDLGK
-173 LKNAAQGVM
+173 LKNAGQAAL
-182 RGRGTD
+182 RGRGVD
-188 ALAGVLSKSGGFLG
+188 GLANVLSKSGGFLG

-215 AGATAVIGGAYEGIN
+215 AGATAVIGGIYEGVN
-230 QYADYQK
+230 TYADYQK
-237 EGQKRGLSGMDAAL
+237 EGQKRGLSGADAAL

-315 MKASVTEGSM
+315 MKASVSEGSM
-325 SIENLSATMKNIKA
+325 SIENLSATMKNIRA
-339 DVGAREGDQE
+339 DVGEREGDQE
-349 AALSRAQTAAETA
+349 AALTRAQSAAETA
-362 GKVGLGADATSA
+362 GKVGLNADATSA
-374 LMESAGNMLGGA
+374 FMEAMGNMLGNA
-386 EVSEEKRTKFS
+386 EVSEEKRTKFA
-397 NALLSIGGDNL
+397 NAFMGLGGDDPYTSIIYN
-408 YSSMVYSQIAARKG
+408 QIAARRG

-428 ADLSSEELIPEYY
+428 TELPAEELLPEYLA
-441 SVVGEYLKS
+441 VTGEYLKS

-460 EIAKSAIPA
+460 EIAKSANPIF
-469 LKNMSFQEFQ
+469 KNMSYQEFQ
-479 DFYNTFTNPE
+479 DFYNIATDPE
-489 KTKQAIGMDEI
+489 KAKQAVGMDEI
-500 TSRNKAKAVDAKDMD
+500 TSRNKAQAVDAKDMD
-515 RNKSGGAIAG
+515 KSKSGGAIAG
-525 QGLKIHND
+525 QGLKIHTD
-533 TDAWYNM
+533 TDAWYNV
-540 FGTDNDVVVNWGME
+540 FGTDNDVVTNWGME

-588 YYDAVKEEQRLGA
+588 YYDALKEEQRIGA
-601 AGTDAALTEAQ
+601 SGTDAALTKAQ
-612 DFHREHAWMDDM
+612 NYHEEHAWMDDL
-624 DSAEEANKM
+624 DSADEANKM

-664 PQDLVSGTSGK
+664 PQDLISGTAGK
-675 SSTEITLSPEARRW
+675 TSAEITLSPEARRW

>member
-1 MSIFES
+1 MSIFEN

-25 ELRIIQT
+25 ELRVIQT
-32 EVQELS
+32 EVQDLS

-63 EVSHKLEK
+63 EVAHKLEK
-71 TLDNQKDLA
+71 SLDNQKDLA
-80 KYQTLLNEGIQK
+80 QYQNILNEGVQK
-92 YNEELEKRRDLEYEI
+92 YNEQLEKRRDLEYEI
-107 INNQERHIPE
+107 INQRERALPE
-117 TSPSSIEP
+117 VNYSSAPP

-137 PPPEEEPS
+137 PPPEEPEEEPEE
-145 KSSRPSPASSPSE
+145 KSSPRPSE
-158 EGRSGGGLSF
+158 KSGF
-168 SDLGK
+168 SLGDLGK
-173 LKNAAQGVM
+173 LKNAGQAAL

-188 ALAGVLSKSGGFLG
+188 ALASVLSKSGGFLG

-215 AGATAVIGGAYEGIN
+215 AGATAVIGAAYEGIN
-230 QYADYQK
+230 TYADYQK
-237 EGQKRGLSGMDAAL
+237 EGQKRGLSGADAAL

-339 DVGAREGDQE
+339 DVGEREGDQE
-349 AALSRAQTAAETA
+349 AALNRAQEAAVTA
-362 GKVGLGADATSA
+362 GKVGLSADASSA
-374 LMESAGNMLGGA
+374 LMESAGNMLGDA
-386 EVSEEKRTKFS
+386 EVSEETRTKFS
-397 NALLSIGGDNL
+397 NTLLSIGGDNL
-408 YSSMVYSQIAARKG
+408 YSSPIYSQIAARRG
-422 IDVSEV
+422 IDISEV
-428 ADLSSEELIPEYY
+428 AELPSGEFIPEYY
-441 SVVGEYLKS
+441 SVLGEYLKS

-460 EIAKSAIPA
+460 EIAKSTIPA
-469 LKNMSFQEFQ
+469 FKNMSFQEFQ
-479 DFYNTFTNPE
+479 QFYEIFTDPE
-489 KTKQAIGMDEI
+489 KTKQAISLDEI
-500 TSRNKAKAVDAKDMD
+500 TSRNKAQAVDAKDMD
-515 RNKSGGAIAG
+515 REKSGGALNG
-525 QGLKIHND
+525 RSLKIHSNG
-533 TDAWYNM
+533 DAWYNL
-540 FGTDNDVVVNWGME
+540 FGTDHDLNVKWGME

-567 SGSLSQVVWKD
+567 SGNLSQVVWKD

-588 YYDAVKEEQRLGA
+588 YYDTLKEEQRIAG
-601 AGTDAALTEAQ
+601 AGTDYALSSAAAY
-612 DFHREHAWMDDM
+612 HGKHAWLDDLNTA
-624 DSAEEANKM
+624 DEANKM
-633 TWGVKTATGE
+633 TWGIKTATGE

-653 QIVNSAKNGVS
+653 QIVNSAKNNVS
-664 PQDLVSGTSGK
+664 PQDLVSGSAGK
-675 SSTEITLSPEARRW
+675 VSTEITLSSEAKRW

-698 TPDEKR
+698 TPDDKR

>member
-25 ELRIIQT
+25 ELRVIQT

-44 SRYSSE
+44 SRYSTE
-50 WKDVLTPISNFYG
+50 WKDVLNPISNFYG
-63 EVSHKLEK
+63 EVAYKLEK
-71 TLDNQKDLA
+71 SLDNQKDLA
-80 KYQTLLNEGIQK
+80 KYQTLLNEGVEE
-92 YNEELEKRRDLEYEI
+92 YNKQLEKRRDLEYEI
-107 INNQERHIPE
+107 VNQRERVLPE
-117 TSPSSIEP
+117 TSYSSAPP

-130 VATDTLP
+130 VDTDTLP
-137 PPPEEEPS
+137 TPPEEPERP
-145 KSSRPSPASSPSE
+145 SRPSRPEPS
-158 EGRSGGGLSF
+158 SGGGLSF

-173 LKNAAQGVM
+173 LKNAGQAAL

-188 ALAGVLSKSGGFLG
+188 ALANVLSKSGGFLG

-215 AGATAVIGGAYEGIN
+215 AGASAVIGGVYEGVN
-230 QYADYQK
+230 TYADYQK
-237 EGQKRGLSGMDAAL
+237 EGQKRGLSGADAAL

-315 MKASVTEGSM
+315 MKASVQEGSM

-339 DVGAREGDQE
+339 DVGEREGDQE
-349 AALSRAQTAAETA
+349 AALSRAQSAAETA
-362 GKVGLGADATSA
+362 GKVGLSADTTSA
-374 LMESAGNMLGGA
+374 LMEVSGNMLGGA
-386 EVSEEKRTKFS
+386 EVSEEKRTKFA
-397 NALLSIGGDNL
+397 NTLLSIGGDDP
-408 YSSMVYSQIAARKG
+408 YTSMIYSQIAARRG

-428 ADLSSEELIPEYY
+428 TELSSEEFIPEYF
-441 SVVGEYLKS
+441 SAVGEYLKS
-450 MEGSNPHETY
+450 IEGSNPHETY
-460 EIAKSAIPA
+460 EIAKSAIPGV
-469 LKNMSFQEFQ
+469 KNMSFQEFQ
-479 DFYNTFTNPE
+479 DFYNTFTDPE
-489 KTKQAIGMDEI
+489 KTKEAVGLDEI
-500 TSRNKAKAVDAKDMD
+500 TSRSKAQAVDAKDMD
-515 RNKSGGAIAG
+515 REKAGGAIDG
-525 QGLKIHND
+525 VGLKIHSD

-540 FGTDNDVVVNWGME
+540 FGTDNDLKVKWGME

-567 SGSLSQVVWKD
+567 SGNLSQVVWKD

-588 YYDAVKEEQRLGA
+588 YYDALKEEQRLGES
-601 AGTDAALTEAQ
+601 GTDAALRSAANYHQ
-612 DFHREHAWMDDM
+612 EHAWLDDL
-624 DSAEEANKM
+624 DTADEANKM

-643 VNYNTGLGLA
+643 VNYNTGMGLS

-664 PQDLVSGTSGK
+664 PQDLISGTAGK

-698 TPDEKR
+698 TPDDKR

>member
-1 MSIFES
+1 MSIFEN

-25 ELRIIQT
+25 ELRVIQT

-44 SRYSSE
+44 SRYSTE
-50 WKDVLTPISNFYG
+50 WKDVLNPISNFYG
-63 EVSHKLEK
+63 EVAQKLEK

-80 KYQTLLNEGIQK
+80 KYQTLLNEGVEK
-92 YNEELEKRRDLEYEI
+92 YNEQLEKRRDLEYEI
-107 INNQERHIPE
+107 INQRERALPE
-117 TSPSSIEP
+117 TSYSSAPP

-130 VATDTLP
+130 VDTDTLP
-137 PPPEEEPS
+137 TPPEEPERP
-145 KSSRPSPASSPSE
+145 SRPSRPESS
-158 EGRSGGGLSF
+158 SGDGF
-168 SDLGK
+168 SIGDLGK
-173 LKNAAQGVM
+173 LKNAGQAAL
-182 RGRGTD
+182 RGRGVD
-188 ALAGVLSKSGGFLG
+188 GLANVLSKSGGFLG

-215 AGATAVIGGAYEGIN
+215 AGATAVIGGIYEGVN
-230 QYADYQK
+230 TYADYQK
-237 EGQKRGLSGMDAAL
+237 EGQKRGLSGADAAL

-315 MKASVTEGSM
+315 MKASVSEGSM
-325 SIENLSATMKNIKA
+325 SIENLSATMKNIRA
-339 DVGAREGDQE
+339 DVGEREGDQE
-349 AALSRAQTAAETA
+349 AALSRAQSAAETA
-362 GKVGLGADATSA
+362 GKVGLNADATSA
-374 LMESAGNMLGGA
+374 FMEAMGNMLGNA
-386 EVSEEKRTKFS
+386 EVSEEKRTKFA
-397 NALLSIGGDNL
+397 NAFMALGGDDP
-408 YSSMVYSQIAARKG
+408 YTSTIYSQIAARRG
-422 IDVSEV
+422 IDVSQVTELP
-428 ADLSSEELIPEYY
+428 AEELLPEYLA
-441 SVVGEYLKS
+441 VTGEYLKS

-460 EIAKSAIPA
+460 EIAKSANPIF
-469 LKNMSFQEFQ
+469 KNMSYQEFQ
-479 DFYNTFTNPE
+479 DFYNIATDPE
-489 KTKQAIGMDEI
+489 KAKQAVGMDEI

-515 RNKSGGAIAG
+515 REKAGGALNG
-525 QGLKIHND
+525 VGLKIHED
-533 TDAWYNM
+533 TDAWYSM
-540 FGTDNDVVVNWGME
+540 FGKDNDLSVKWGME

-588 YYDAVKEEQRLGA
+588 YYDTLKEEQRIA
-601 AGTDAALTEAQ
+601 EPGTDRALDSARQ
-612 DFHREHAWMDDM
+612 YHKEHAWLDDL
-624 DSAEEANKM
+624 DTADEANKM

-643 VNYNTGLGLA
+643 VNYNSGLGLA

-664 PQDLVSGTSGK
+664 PQDLISGAAGK

>member
-25 ELRIIQT
+25 ELRVIQT

-44 SRYSSE
+44 SRYSTE
-50 WKDVLTPISNFYG
+50 WKDVLNPISNFYG
-63 EVSHKLEK
+63 EVAYKLEK
-71 TLDNQKDLA
+71 SLDNQKDLA
-80 KYQTLLNEGIQK
+80 KYQTLLNEGVEE
-92 YNEELEKRRDLEYEI
+92 YNKQLEKRRDLEYEI
-107 INNQERHIPE
+107 VNQRERVLPE
-117 TSPSSIEP
+117 TSYSSAPP

-130 VATDTLP
+130 VDTDTLP
-137 PPPEEEPS
+137 SLPEEPERP
-145 KSSRPSPASSPSE
+145 SRPSRPEPSSE
-158 EGRSGGGLSF
+158 GGLSF

-173 LKNAAQGVM
+173 LKNAGQAAL

-188 ALAGVLSKSGGFLG
+188 ALANVLSKSGGFLG

-215 AGATAVIGGAYEGIN
+215 AGATAVIGGVYEGVN
-230 QYADYQK
+230 TYADYQK
-237 EGQKRGLSGMDAAL
+237 EGQKRGLSGADAAL
-251 FKVQQDAEIKALA
+251 FEVQQEAEIKALA

-315 MKASVTEGSM
+315 MKASVQEGSM

-339 DVGAREGDQE
+339 DVGEREGDQE
-349 AALSRAQTAAETA
+349 AALSRAQSAAETA
-362 GKVGLGADATSA
+362 GKVGLNADTTSA
-374 LMESAGNMLGGA
+374 LMEVSGNMLGGA
-386 EVSEEKRTKFS
+386 EVSEEKRTKFA
-397 NALLSIGGDNL
+397 NTLLSIGGDDP
-408 YSSMVYSQIAARKG
+408 YTSMIYSQIAARRG

-428 ADLSSEELIPEYY
+428 TELSSEEFIPEYF
-441 SVVGEYLKS
+441 SAVGEYLKS
-450 MEGSNPHETY
+450 IEGSNPHETY
-460 EIAKSAIPA
+460 EIAKSAIPGV
-469 LKNMSFQEFQ
+469 KNMSFQEFQ
-479 DFYNTFTNPE
+479 DFYNTFTDPE
-489 KTKQAIGMDEI
+489 KTKEAVGLDEI
-500 TSRNKAKAVDAKDMD
+500 TSRNKAQAVDAKDMD
-515 RNKSGGAIAG
+515 REKAGGAING
-525 QGLKIHND
+525 LGLKIHSD
-533 TDAWYNM
+533 TDAWYNVL
-540 FGTDNDVVVNWGME
+540 GTDEDLRVKWGME

-567 SGSLSQVVWKD
+567 SGNLSQVVWKD

-588 YYDAVKEEQRLGA
+588 YYDALKEEQRLGET
-601 AGTDAALTEAQ
+601 GTDRALQSAQ
-612 DFHREHAWMDDM
+612 DYHREHAWLDDL
-624 DSAEEANKM
+624 DTADEANKM

-643 VNYNTGLGLA
+643 VNYNTGMGLSE
-653 QIVNSAKNGVS
+653 IVNSAKNGVS
-664 PQDLVSGTSGK
+664 PQDLISGTAGK

>member
-1 MSIFES
+1 MSIFEN

-25 ELRIIQT
+25 ELRVIQT

-50 WKDVLTPISNFYG
+50 WKDVLNPISNFYG
-63 EVSHKLEK
+63 EVSYKLEK

-80 KYQTLLNEGIQK
+80 KYQKLLNEGVQK

-107 INNQERHIPE
+107 INQRERSRPE
-117 TSPSSIEP
+117 TSYSSAPP

-130 VATDTLP
+130 VVTDTLP
-137 PPPEEEPS
+137 TPPEEPEDSPS
-145 KSSRPSPASSPSE
+145 PSRPDPMPE
-158 EGRSGGGLSF
+158 GLSF

-173 LKNAAQGVM
+173 LKNAGQAAL

-188 ALAGVLSKSGGFLG
+188 ALANVLSKSGGFLG
-202 ELGSGLAAAGPWI
+202 ELGSGLAAASPWI
-215 AGATAVIGGAYEGIN
+215 AGATAVIGGAYEGVN
-230 QYADYQK
+230 TYADYQK

-251 FKVQQDAEIKALA
+251 FKAQQDAEIKALA

-362 GKVGLGADATSA
+362 GKVGLNADATSA
-374 LMESAGNMLGGA
+374 LMEASGNMLGGA

-397 NALLSIGGDNL
+397 NALLSIGGDDP
-408 YSSMVYSQIAARKG
+408 YTSMIYSQIAARRG

-428 ADLSSEELIPEYY
+428 TELSSEEFVPEYFTA
-441 SVVGEYLKS
+441 VGEYLKS

-460 EIAKSAIPA
+460 EIAKSANPA
-469 LKNMSFQEFQ
+469 FKNMSFQEFQ
-479 DFYNTFTNPE
+479 DFYNTFTDPE
-489 KTKQAIGMDEI
+489 KTKQAVDLDGI
-500 TSRNKAKAVDAKDMD
+500 TSKNKAQAVDAKDMD
-515 RNKSGGAIAG
+515 REKAGGALNG
-525 QGLKIHND
+525 VGLKIHSD

-540 FGTDNDVVVNWGME
+540 FGTDNDLSVKWGME

-567 SGSLSQVVWKD
+567 SGNLSQVVWKD

-588 YYDAVKEEQRLGA
+588 YYDTLKEEQRLGES
-601 AGTDAALTEAQ
+601 GTDSALQSAQ
-612 DFHREHAWMDDM
+612 NYHQEHAWLDDL
-624 DSAEEANKM
+624 DTADEANKM

-643 VNYNTGLGLA
+643 VNYSSGLGLA

-664 PQDLVSGTSGK
+664 PQDLISGTAGK

-698 TPDEKR
+698 TPDDKR

>member
-1 MSIFES
+1 VSIFEN

-25 ELRIIQT
+25 ELRVIQT
-32 EVQELS
+32 EVQDLS

-63 EVSHKLEK
+63 EVAHKLEK
-71 TLDNQKDLA
+71 SLDNQKDLA
-80 KYQTLLNEGIQK
+80 QYQNILNEGVQK
-92 YNEELEKRRDLEYEI
+92 YNEQLEKRRDLEYEI
-107 INNQERHIPE
+107 INQRERALPE
-117 TSPSSIEP
+117 VNYSSAPP

-137 PPPEEEPS
+137 PPPEEPEEEPEE
-145 KSSRPSPASSPSE
+145 KSSPRPSE
-158 EGRSGGGLSF
+158 KSGF
-168 SDLGK
+168 SLGDLGK
-173 LKNAAQGVM
+173 LKNAGQAAL

-188 ALAGVLSKSGGFLG
+188 ALASVLSKSGGFLG

-215 AGATAVIGGAYEGIN
+215 AGATAVIGAAYEGIN
-230 QYADYQK
+230 TYADYQK
-237 EGQKRGLSGMDAAL
+237 EGQKRGLSGADAAL

-339 DVGAREGDQE
+339 DVGEREGDQE
-349 AALSRAQTAAETA
+349 AALNRAQEAAVTA
-362 GKVGLGADATSA
+362 GKIGLSADASSA
-374 LMESAGNMLGGA
+374 LMESAGNMLGDA
-386 EVSEEKRTKFS
+386 EVSEETRTKFS
-397 NALLSIGGDNL
+397 NTLLSIGGDNL
-408 YSSMVYSQIAARKG
+408 YSSPIYSQIAARRG
-422 IDVSEV
+422 IDISEV
-428 ADLSSEELIPEYY
+428 AELPSGEFVPEYY
-441 SVVGEYLKS
+441 SVLGEYLKS

-460 EIAKSAIPA
+460 EIAKSTIPA
-469 LKNMSFQEFQ
+469 FKNMSFQEFQ
-479 DFYNTFTNPE
+479 QFYEIFTDPE
-489 KTKQAIGMDEI
+489 KTKQAIGLDEI
-500 TSRNKAKAVDAKDMD
+500 TSRNKAQAVDAKDMD
-515 RNKSGGAIAG
+515 REKSGGALNG
-525 QGLKIHND
+525 GGLKIHSNG
-533 TDAWYNM
+533 DAWYNP
-540 FGTDNDVVVNWGME
+540 FGTDHDLNAKWGME

-567 SGSLSQVVWKD
+567 SGNLSQVVWKD

-588 YYDAVKEEQRLGA
+588 YYDTLKEEQRIAGP
-601 AGTDAALTEAQ
+601 GTDYALSSAAIY
-612 DFHREHAWMDDM
+612 HREHAWLDDL
-624 DSAEEANKM
+624 DTADEANKM
-633 TWGVKTATGE
+633 TWGIKTATGE

-653 QIVNSAKNGVS
+653 QIVNSAKNNVS
-664 PQDLVSGTSGK
+664 PQDLVSGSAGK
-675 SSTEITLSPEARRW
+675 VSTEITLSSEAKRW

-698 TPDEKR
+698 TPDDKR

>member
-1 MSIFES
+1 MSIFEN

-25 ELRIIQT
+25 ELRVIQT

-44 SRYSSE
+44 SRYSTE
-50 WKDVLTPISNFYG
+50 WKDVLNPISNFYG
-63 EVSHKLEK
+63 EVAQKLEK

-80 KYQTLLNEGIQK
+80 KYQTLLNEGVEK
-92 YNEELEKRRDLEYEI
+92 YNEQLEKRRDLEYEI
-107 INNQERHIPE
+107 INQRERALPE
-117 TSPSSIEP
+117 TSYSSAP
-125 PSKPP
+125 PPPTPP
-130 VATDTLP
+130 VDTDTLP
-137 PPPEEEPS
+137 TPPEEPERP
-145 KSSRPSPASSPSE
+145 SRPSRPEPSS
-158 EGRSGGGLSF
+158 EGDGLSF

-173 LKNAAQGVM
+173 LKNAGQAAL

-188 ALAGVLSKSGGFLG
+188 ALANVLSKSGGFLG

-215 AGATAVIGGAYEGIN
+215 AGATAVIGGIYEGVN
-230 QYADYQK
+230 TYADYQK
-237 EGQKRGLSGMDAAL
+237 EGQKRGLSGADAAL

-315 MKASVTEGSM
+315 MKASVSEGSM

-339 DVGAREGDQE
+339 DVGEREGDQE
-349 AALSRAQTAAETA
+349 AALNRAQSAAETA
-362 GKVGLGADATSA
+362 GKVGLNADATSA
-374 LMESAGNMLGGA
+374 FMEAMGNMLGNA
-386 EVSEEKRTKFS
+386 EVSEEKRTKFA
-397 NALLSIGGDNL
+397 NTFMGLGGDDP
-408 YSSMVYSQIAARKG
+408 YTSPIYSQIAARRG
-422 IDVSEV
+422 IDVSQVTELP
-428 ADLSSEELIPEYY
+428 AEELLPEYLA
-441 SVVGEYLKS
+441 VTGEYLKS

-460 EIAKSAIPA
+460 EIAKSANPIF
-469 LKNMSFQEFQ
+469 KNMSYQEFQ
-479 DFYNTFTNPE
+479 DFYNIAIDPE
-489 KTKQAIGMDEI
+489 KAKQAVGMDEI
-500 TSRNKAKAVDAKDMD
+500 TSRNKAQAVDAKDMD
-515 RNKSGGAIAG
+515 RGKAGGALNG
-525 QGLKIHND
+525 VGLKIHED
-533 TDAWYNM
+533 TDAWYSM
-540 FGTDNDVVVNWGME
+540 FGTDNDLSVKWGME

-588 YYDAVKEEQRLGA
+588 YYDTLKEEQRIA
-601 AGTDAALTEAQ
+601 EPGTDRALDSARQ
-612 DFHREHAWMDDM
+612 YHKEHAWLDDL
-624 DSAEEANKM
+624 DTADEANKM

-643 VNYNTGLGLA
+643 VNYNSGLGLA

-664 PQDLVSGTSGK
+664 PQDLISGTAGK
-675 SSTEITLSPEARRW
+675 TSAEITLSPEARRW

>member
-1 MSIFES
+1 VSIFEN

-25 ELRIIQT
+25 ELRVIQT

-44 SRYSSE
+44 SRYSTE
-50 WKDVLTPISNFYG
+50 WKDVLNPISNFYG
-63 EVSHKLEK
+63 EVAQKLEK

-80 KYQTLLNEGIQK
+80 KYQTLLNEGVEK
-92 YNEELEKRRDLEYEI
+92 YNEQLEKRRDLEYEI
-107 INNQERHIPE
+107 INQRERALPE
-117 TSPSSIEP
+117 TSYSSAP
-125 PSKPP
+125 PPTKPP
-130 VATDTLP
+130 VDTDTLP
-137 PPPEEEPS
+137 TPPEEPERP
-145 KSSRPSPASSPSE
+145 SRPSRPEPSS
-158 EGRSGGGLSF
+158 GDGF
-168 SDLGK
+168 SIGDLGK
-173 LKNAAQGVM
+173 LKNAGQAAL
-182 RGRGTD
+182 RGRGVD
-188 ALAGVLSKSGGFLG
+188 GLANVLSKSGGFLG

-215 AGATAVIGGAYEGIN
+215 AGATAVIGGIYEGVN
-230 QYADYQK
+230 TYADYQK
-237 EGQKRGLSGMDAAL
+237 EGQKRGLSGADAAL

-315 MKASVTEGSM
+315 MKASVSEGSM
-325 SIENLSATMKNIKA
+325 SIENLSATMKNIRA
-339 DVGAREGDQE
+339 DVGEREGDQE
-349 AALSRAQTAAETA
+349 AALTRAQSAAETA
-362 GKVGLGADATSA
+362 GKVGLNADATSA
-374 LMESAGNMLGGA
+374 FMEAMGNMLGNA
-386 EVSEEKRTKFS
+386 EVSEEKRTKFA
-397 NALLSIGGDNL
+397 NAFMGLGGDDPYTSIIYN
-408 YSSMVYSQIAARKG
+408 QIAARRG

-428 ADLSSEELIPEYY
+428 TELPAEELLPEYLA
-441 SVVGEYLKS
+441 VTGEYLKS

-460 EIAKSAIPA
+460 EIAKSANPIF
-469 LKNMSFQEFQ
+469 KNMSYQEFQ
-479 DFYNTFTNPE
+479 DFYNIATDPE
-489 KTKQAIGMDEI
+489 KAKQAVGMDEI
-500 TSRNKAKAVDAKDMD
+500 TSRNKAQAVDAKDMD
-515 RNKSGGAIAG
+515 KSKSGGAIAG
-525 QGLKIHND
+525 QGLKIHTD
-533 TDAWYNM
+533 TDAWYNV
-540 FGTDNDVVVNWGME
+540 FGTDNDVVTNWGME

-588 YYDAVKEEQRLGA
+588 YYDALKEEQRIGA
-601 AGTDAALTEAQ
+601 SGTDAALTKAQ
-612 DFHREHAWMDDM
+612 NYHEEHAWMDDL
-624 DSAEEANKM
+624 DSADEANKM

-664 PQDLVSGTSGK
+664 PQDLISGTAGK
-675 SSTEITLSPEARRW
+675 TSAEITLSPEARRW

>member
-1 MSIFES
+1 MSIFEN

-25 ELRIIQT
+25 ELRVIQT
-32 EVQELS
+32 EVQDLS

-63 EVSHKLEK
+63 EVAHKLEK
-71 TLDNQKDLA
+71 SLDNQKDLA
-80 KYQTLLNEGIQK
+80 QYQNILNEGVQK
-92 YNEELEKRRDLEYEI
+92 YNEQLEKRRDLEYEI
-107 INNQERHIPE
+107 INQRERALPE
-117 TSPSSIEP
+117 VNYSSAPP

-137 PPPEEEPS
+137 PPPEEPEEEPEE
-145 KSSRPSPASSPSE
+145 KSSPRPSE
-158 EGRSGGGLSF
+158 KSGF
-168 SDLGK
+168 SLGDLGK
-173 LKNAAQGVM
+173 LKNAGQAAL

-188 ALAGVLSKSGGFLG
+188 ALASVLSKSGGFLG

-215 AGATAVIGGAYEGIN
+215 AGATAVIGAAYEGIN
-230 QYADYQK
+230 TYADYQK
-237 EGQKRGLSGMDAAL
+237 EGQKRGLSGADAAL

-339 DVGAREGDQE
+339 DVGEREGDQE
-349 AALSRAQTAAETA
+349 AALNRAQEAAVTA
-362 GKVGLGADATSA
+362 GKVGLSADASSA
-374 LMESAGNMLGGA
+374 LMESAGNMLGDA
-386 EVSEEKRTKFS
+386 EVSEETRTKFS
-397 NALLSIGGDNL
+397 NTLLSIGGDNL
-408 YSSMVYSQIAARKG
+408 YSSPIYSQIAARRG
-422 IDVSEV
+422 IDISEV
-428 ADLSSEELIPEYY
+428 AELPSGEFVPEYY
-441 SVVGEYLKS
+441 SVLGEYLKS

-460 EIAKSAIPA
+460 EIAKSTIPA
-469 LKNMSFQEFQ
+469 FKNMSFQEFQ
-479 DFYNTFTNPE
+479 QFYEIFTDPE
-489 KTKQAIGMDEI
+489 KTKQAIGLDEI
-500 TSRNKAKAVDAKDMD
+500 TSRNKAQAVDAKDMD
-515 RNKSGGAIAG
+515 REKSGGALNG
-525 QGLKIHND
+525 GGLKIHSNG
-533 TDAWYNM
+533 DAWYNP
-540 FGTDNDVVVNWGME
+540 FGTDHDLNAKWGME

-567 SGSLSQVVWKD
+567 SGNLSQVVWKD

-588 YYDAVKEEQRLGA
+588 YYDTLKEEQRIAGP
-601 AGTDAALTEAQ
+601 GTDYALSSAATY
-612 DFHREHAWMDDM
+612 HREHAWLDDL
-624 DSAEEANKM
+624 DTADEANKM
-633 TWGVKTATGE
+633 TWGIKTATGE

-653 QIVNSAKNGVS
+653 QIVNSAKNNVS
-664 PQDLVSGTSGK
+664 PQDLVSGSAGK
-675 SSTEITLSPEARRW
+675 VSTEITLSSEAKRW

-698 TPDEKR
+698 TPDDKR

>member
-1 MSIFES
+1 MSIFEN

-25 ELRIIQT
+25 ELRVIQT
-32 EVQELS
+32 EVQDLS

-63 EVSHKLEK
+63 EVAHKLEK
-71 TLDNQKDLA
+71 SLDNQKDLA
-80 KYQTLLNEGIQK
+80 QYQNILNEGVQK
-92 YNEELEKRRDLEYEI
+92 YNEQLEKRRDLEYEI
-107 INNQERHIPE
+107 INQRERALPE
-117 TSPSSIEP
+117 VNYSSAPP

-130 VATDTLP
+130 VATETLP
-137 PPPEEEPS
+137 PPPEEPEEEPEEKPS
-145 KSSRPSPASSPSE
+145 PRPSE
-158 EGRSGGGLSF
+158 KSGF
-168 SDLGK
+168 SLGDLGK
-173 LKNAAQGVM
+173 LKNAGQAAL

-188 ALAGVLSKSGGFLG
+188 ALASVLSKSGGFLG

-215 AGATAVIGGAYEGIN
+215 AGATAVIGAAYEGIN
-230 QYADYQK
+230 TYADYQK
-237 EGQKRGLSGMDAAL
+237 EGQKRGLSGADAAL

-339 DVGAREGDQE
+339 DVGEREGDQE
-349 AALSRAQTAAETA
+349 AALNRAQEASVTA
-362 GKVGLGADATSA
+362 GKVGLSADATSA
-374 LMESAGNMLGGA
+374 LMESAGNMLGNA
-386 EVSEEKRTKFS
+386 EVSEETRTKFS
-397 NALLSIGGDNL
+397 NTLLSIGGDNL
-408 YSSMVYSQIAARKG
+408 YSSPIYSQIAARRG
-422 IDVSEV
+422 IDVSEI
-428 ADLSSEELIPEYY
+428 AELSSGEFVPEYY
-441 SVVGEYLKS
+441 SVLGEYLKS

-469 LKNMSFQEFQ
+469 FKNMSFQEFQ
-479 DFYNTFTNPE
+479 QFYEIFTDPE
-489 KTKQAIGMDEI
+489 KTKQAIGLDEI
-500 TSRNKAKAVDAKDMD
+500 TSRNKAQAVDAKDMD
-515 RNKSGGAIAG
+515 REKSGGALNG
-525 QGLKIHND
+525 GGLKIHSNG
-533 TDAWYNM
+533 DAWYNP
-540 FGTDNDVVVNWGME
+540 FGTDHDLNAKWGME

-567 SGSLSQVVWKD
+567 SGNLSQVVWKD

-588 YYDAVKEEQRLGA
+588 YYDTLKEEQRIAGP
-601 AGTDAALTEAQ
+601 GTDYALSSAATY
-612 DFHREHAWMDDM
+612 HREHAWLDDL
-624 DSAEEANKM
+624 DTADEANKM
-633 TWGVKTATGE
+633 TWGIKTATGE

-653 QIVNSAKNGVS
+653 QIVNSAKNNVS
-664 PQDLVSGTSGK
+664 PQDLVSGSAGK
-675 SSTEITLSPEARRW
+675 VSTEITLSSEAKRW

-698 TPDEKR
+698 TPDDKR

>member
-1 MSIFES
+1 MSIFEN

-25 ELRIIQT
+25 ELRVIQT

-44 SRYSSE
+44 SRYSTE
-50 WKDVLTPISNFYG
+50 WKDVLNPISNFYG
-63 EVSHKLEK
+63 EVAQKLEK

-80 KYQTLLNEGIQK
+80 KYQTLLNEGVEK
-92 YNEELEKRRDLEYEI
+92 YNEQLEKRRDLEYEI
-107 INNQERHIPE
+107 INQRERTLPE
-117 TSPSSIEP
+117 TSYSSAP
-125 PSKPP
+125 PPTKPP
-130 VATDTLP
+130 VDTDTLP
-137 PPPEEEPS
+137 TPPEEPERP
-145 KSSRPSPASSPSE
+145 SRPSRPEPSS
-158 EGRSGGGLSF
+158 GDGF
-168 SDLGK
+168 SIGDLGK
-173 LKNAAQGVM
+173 LKNAGQAAL
-182 RGRGTD
+182 RGRGVD
-188 ALAGVLSKSGGFLG
+188 GLANVLSKSGGFLG

-215 AGATAVIGGAYEGIN
+215 AGATAVIGGIYEGVN
-230 QYADYQK
+230 TYADYQK
-237 EGQKRGLSGMDAAL
+237 EGQKRGLSGTDAAL

-315 MKASVTEGSM
+315 MKASVSEGSM

-339 DVGAREGDQE
+339 DVGEREGDQE
-349 AALSRAQTAAETA
+349 AALTRAQSAAETA
-362 GKVGLGADATSA
+362 GKIGLNADATSA
-374 LMESAGNMLGGA
+374 FMEATGNMLGNA
-386 EVSEEKRTKFS
+386 EVSEEKRTKFA
-397 NALLSIGGDNL
+397 NAFMGLGGDDP
-408 YSSMVYSQIAARKG
+408 YTSMIYSQIAARRG

-428 ADLSSEELIPEYY
+428 TELPAEELFPEYLAV
-441 SVVGEYLKS
+441 SGEYLKS

-460 EIAKSAIPA
+460 EIAKSANPIF
-469 LKNMSFQEFQ
+469 KNMSYQDFT
-479 DFYNTFTNPE
+479 DFYNIITDPE
-489 KTKQAIGMDEI
+489 RAKQAVGMDEI
-500 TSRNKAKAVDAKDMD
+500 TSRNKAQAVDAKDMD
-515 RNKSGGAIAG
+515 KSKSGGAIAG
-525 QGLKIHND
+525 QGLKIHTD
-533 TDAWYNM
+533 TDAWYNI
-540 FGTDNDVVVNWGME
+540 FGTDNDVVTTWGME

-567 SGSLSQVVWKD
+567 SGSLSQVVWRD

-588 YYDAVKEEQRLGA
+588 YYDALKEEQRIGA
-601 AGTDAALTEAQ
+601 SGTDAALTKAQ
-612 DFHREHAWMDDM
+612 NYHEEHAWMDDL
-624 DSAEEANKM
+624 DTADEANKM
-633 TWGVKTATGE
+633 AWGVKTATGE

-664 PQDLVSGTSGK
+664 PQDLISGTSGK
-675 SSTEITLSPEARRW
+675 SSAEITLSPEARRW

>member
-1 MSIFES
+1 MSIFEN

-25 ELRIIQT
+25 ELRVIQT

-44 SRYSSE
+44 SRYSTE
-50 WKDVLTPISNFYG
+50 WKDVLNPISNFYG
-63 EVSHKLEK
+63 EVAYKLEK
-71 TLDNQKDLA
+71 SLDNQKDLA
-80 KYQTLLNEGIQK
+80 KYQTLLNEGVEE
-92 YNEELEKRRDLEYEI
+92 YNKQLEKRRDLEYEI
-107 INNQERHIPE
+107 VNQRERVLPE
-117 TSPSSIEP
+117 TSYSSAPP

-137 PPPEEEPS
+137 TPPEEPERP
-145 KSSRPSPASSPSE
+145 SRPSRPEPS
-158 EGRSGGGLSF
+158 SGGGLSF

-173 LKNAAQGVM
+173 LKNAGQAAL

-188 ALAGVLSKSGGFLG
+188 ALANVLSKSGGFLG

-215 AGATAVIGGAYEGIN
+215 AGASAVIGGVYEGVN
-230 QYADYQK
+230 TYADYQK
-237 EGQKRGLSGMDAAL
+237 EGQKRGLSGADAAL

-315 MKASVTEGSM
+315 MKASVSEGSM

-339 DVGAREGDQE
+339 DVGEREGDQE
-349 AALSRAQTAAETA
+349 AALSRAQSAAETA
-362 GKVGLGADATSA
+362 GKVGLSADTTSA
-374 LMESAGNMLGGA
+374 LMEVSGNMLGGA
-386 EVSEEKRTKFS
+386 EVSEEKRTKFA
-397 NALLSIGGDNL
+397 NTLLSIGGDDP
-408 YSSMVYSQIAARKG
+408 YTSMIYSQIAARRG

-428 ADLSSEELIPEYY
+428 TELSSEEFIPEYF
-441 SVVGEYLKS
+441 SAVGEYLKS
-450 MEGSNPHETY
+450 IEGSNPHETY
-460 EIAKSAIPA
+460 EIAKSAIPGV
-469 LKNMSFQEFQ
+469 KNMSFQEFQ
-479 DFYNTFTNPE
+479 DFYNTFTDPE
-489 KTKQAIGMDEI
+489 KTKEAVGLDEI
-500 TSRNKAKAVDAKDMD
+500 TSRSKAQAVDAKDMD
-515 RNKSGGAIAG
+515 REKAGGAIDG
-525 QGLKIHND
+525 VGLKIHSD

-540 FGTDNDVVVNWGME
+540 FGTDNDLKVKWGME

-567 SGSLSQVVWKD
+567 SGDLSQVVWKD

-588 YYDAVKEEQRLGA
+588 YYDTLKEEQRIA
-601 AGTDAALTEAQ
+601 EPGTDHALSSAATY
-612 DFHREHAWMDDM
+612 HREHAWLDDL
-624 DSAEEANKM
+624 DTADEANKM

-643 VNYNTGLGLA
+643 VNYNTGMGLS

-664 PQDLVSGTSGK
+664 PQDLISGTAGK

-698 TPDEKR
+698 TPDDKR

>member
-1 MSIFES
+1 MSIFEN

-25 ELRIIQT
+25 ELRVIQT

-50 WKDVLTPISNFYG
+50 WKDVLNPISNFYG
-63 EVSHKLEK
+63 EVSYKLEK

-80 KYQTLLNEGIQK
+80 KYQKLLNEGVQK

-107 INNQERHIPE
+107 INQRERSRPE
-117 TSPSSIEP
+117 TSYSSAPP

-130 VATDTLP
+130 VVTDTLP
-137 PPPEEEPS
+137 TPPEEPEDSPS
-145 KSSRPSPASSPSE
+145 PSRPDPMPE
-158 EGRSGGGLSF
+158 GLSF

-173 LKNAAQGVM
+173 LKNAGQAAL

-188 ALAGVLSKSGGFLG
+188 ALANVLSKSGGFLG

-215 AGATAVIGGAYEGIN
+215 AGATAVIGGAYEGVN
-230 QYADYQK
+230 TYADYQK

-251 FKVQQDAEIKALA
+251 FKAQQDAEIKALA

-362 GKVGLGADATSA
+362 GKVGLNADATSA
-374 LMESAGNMLGGA
+374 LMEASGNMLGGA

-397 NALLSIGGDNL
+397 NALLSIGGDDP
-408 YSSMVYSQIAARKG
+408 YTSMIYSQIAARRG

-428 ADLSSEELIPEYY
+428 TELSSEEFVPEYFTA
-441 SVVGEYLKS
+441 VGEYLKS

-460 EIAKSAIPA
+460 EIAKSANPA
-469 LKNMSFQEFQ
+469 FKNMSFQEFQ
-479 DFYNTFTNPE
+479 DFYNTFTDPE
-489 KTKQAIGMDEI
+489 KTKQAVDLDGI
-500 TSRNKAKAVDAKDMD
+500 TSKNKAQAVDAKDMD
-515 RNKSGGAIAG
+515 REKAGGALNG
-525 QGLKIHND
+525 VGLKIHSD

-540 FGTDNDVVVNWGME
+540 FGTDNDLSVKWGME

-567 SGSLSQVVWKD
+567 SGNLSQVVWKD

-588 YYDAVKEEQRLGA
+588 YYDTLKEEQRLGES
-601 AGTDAALTEAQ
+601 GTDSALQSAQ
-612 DFHREHAWMDDM
+612 NYHQEHAWLDDL
-624 DSAEEANKM
+624 DTADEANKM

-643 VNYNTGLGLA
+643 VNYNSGLGLA

-664 PQDLVSGTSGK
+664 PQDLISGTAGK

-698 TPDEKR
+698 TPDDKR

>member
-1 MSIFES
+1 MSIFEN

-25 ELRIIQT
+25 ELRVIQT

-44 SRYSSE
+44 SRYSTE
-50 WKDVLTPISNFYG
+50 WKDVLNPISNFYG
-63 EVSHKLEK
+63 EVAQKLEK

-80 KYQTLLNEGIQK
+80 KYQTLLNEGVEK
-92 YNEELEKRRDLEYEI
+92 YNEQLEKRRDLEYEI
-107 INNQERHIPE
+107 INQRERALPE
-117 TSPSSIEP
+117 TSYSSAPP

-137 PPPEEEPS
+137 NPPEEPEDSPS
-145 KSSRPSPASSPSE
+145 PSRPDSSP
-158 EGRSGGGLSF
+158 GGLSF

-173 LKNAAQGVM
+173 LKNAGQAAL

-188 ALAGVLSKSGGFLG
+188 ALANVLSKSGGFLG

-215 AGATAVIGGAYEGIN
+215 AGATAVIGGIYEGVN
-230 QYADYQK
+230 TYADYQK
-237 EGQKRGLSGMDAAL
+237 EGQKRGLSGADAAL

-339 DVGAREGDQE
+339 DVGEREGDQE
-349 AALSRAQTAAETA
+349 AALTRAQSAAETA
-362 GKVGLGADATSA
+362 GKVGLNADATSA
-374 LMESAGNMLGGA
+374 FMEAMGNMLGNA
-386 EVSEEKRTKFS
+386 EVSEEKRTKFA
-397 NALLSIGGDNL
+397 NAFMGLGGDDP
-408 YSSMVYSQIAARKG
+408 YTSIIYSQIAARRG

-428 ADLSSEELIPEYY
+428 TELPAEELLPEYLA
-441 SVVGEYLKS
+441 VTGEYLKS

-460 EIAKSAIPA
+460 EIAKSANPIF
-469 LKNMSFQEFQ
+469 KNMSYQDFT
-479 DFYNTFTNPE
+479 DFYNIATDPE
-489 KTKQAIGMDEI
+489 KAKQAVGMDDI

-515 RNKSGGAIAG
+515 REKAGGALNG
-525 QGLKIHND
+525 VGLKIHED
-533 TDAWYNM
+533 TDKWYNM
-540 FGTDNDVVVNWGME
+540 FGTDNDLQVKWGME
-554 GDETGAILGAAYD
+554 GDETGAILGAAYN

-588 YYDAVKEEQRLGA
+588 YYDTLKEEQRLGES
-601 AGTDAALTEAQ
+601 GTDRALQSAQ
-612 DFHREHAWMDDM
+612 NYHKEHAWLDDL
-624 DSAEEANKM
+624 DTADEANKIA
-633 TWGVKTATGE
+633 WGVKTATGE
-643 VNYNTGLGLA
+643 VNYNSGLGLA

-664 PQDLVSGTSGK
+664 PQDLISGTAGK

>member
-1 MSIFES
+1 MSIFEN

-25 ELRIIQT
+25 ELRVIQT

-44 SRYSSE
+44 SRYSTE
-50 WKDVLTPISNFYG
+50 WKDVLNPISNFYG
-63 EVSHKLEK
+63 EVAQKLEK

-80 KYQTLLNEGIQK
+80 KYQTLLNEGVEK
-92 YNEELEKRRDLEYEI
+92 YNEQLEKRRDLEYEI
-107 INNQERHIPE
+107 INQRERALPE
-117 TSPSSIEP
+117 TSYSSAP
-125 PSKPP
+125 PPTKPP
-130 VATDTLP
+130 VDTDTLP
-137 PPPEEEPS
+137 TPPEEPERP
-145 KSSRPSPASSPSE
+145 SRPSRPEPSS
-158 EGRSGGGLSF
+158 EGDGLSF

-173 LKNAAQGVM
+173 LKNAGQAAL

-188 ALAGVLSKSGGFLG
+188 ALANVLSKSGGFLG

-215 AGATAVIGGAYEGIN
+215 AGASAVIGGIYEGVN
-230 QYADYQK
+230 TYADYQK
-237 EGQKRGLSGMDAAL
+237 EGQKRGLSGADAAL

-315 MKASVTEGSM
+315 MKASVSEGSM

-339 DVGAREGDQE
+339 DVGEREGDQE
-349 AALSRAQTAAETA
+349 AALNRAQSAAETA
-362 GKVGLGADATSA
+362 GKVGLNADATSA
-374 LMESAGNMLGGA
+374 FMEAMGNMLGNA
-386 EVSEEKRTKFS
+386 EVSEEKRTKFA
-397 NALLSIGGDNL
+397 NAFMGLGGDDP
-408 YSSMVYSQIAARKG
+408 YTSMIYSQIAARRG
-422 IDVSEV
+422 IDVSQVTELP
-428 ADLSSEELIPEYY
+428 AEELLPEYLA
-441 SVVGEYLKS
+441 VTGEYLKS

-460 EIAKSAIPA
+460 EIAKSANPIF
-469 LKNMSFQEFQ
+469 KNMSYQEFQ
-479 DFYNTFTNPE
+479 DFYNIATDPE
-489 KTKQAIGMDEI
+489 KAKQAVGMDEI

-515 RNKSGGAIAG
+515 REKAGGALNG
-525 QGLKIHND
+525 VGLKIHED
-533 TDAWYNM
+533 TDAWYSM
-540 FGTDNDVVVNWGME
+540 FGTDNDLSVKWGME

-588 YYDAVKEEQRLGA
+588 YYDTLKEEQRIA
-601 AGTDAALTEAQ
+601 EPGTDRALDSARQ
-612 DFHREHAWMDDM
+612 YHKEHAWLDDL
-624 DSAEEANKM
+624 DTADEANKM

-643 VNYNTGLGLA
+643 VNYNSGLGLA

-664 PQDLVSGTSGK
+664 PQDLISGTAGK